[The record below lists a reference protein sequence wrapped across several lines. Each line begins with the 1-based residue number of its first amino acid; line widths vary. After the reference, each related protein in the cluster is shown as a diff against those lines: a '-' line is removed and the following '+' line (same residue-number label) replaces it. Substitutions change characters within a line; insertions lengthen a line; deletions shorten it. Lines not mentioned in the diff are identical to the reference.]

1 MEKLNKKN
9 GEKVSVQS
17 KNQRGIF
24 YRLKD
29 RLKLNKKNGKKVI
42 VQAEDQPSL
51 AYELTNKYKLEKNKS
66 DDMKALVA
74 LGKDLSKYD
83 PATIEGILFYLP
95 LTPEKKNLFQPRN
108 RIVQPEDQQSHASR
122 LTNKYELKMERTNPE
137 KFAKLGRE
145 LSRYDPATIE
155 GILLHL
161 PLIPEEKDLL
171 QPRNRIVQ
179 PEDQLELADRL
190 IDKYKLKNKHTNLK
204 TMAALGK
211 DLSRY
216 DPDSTEGILLH
227 LPLIPEE
234 KKQLKPRNR
243 IVQPEDQLELA
254 YRITKKYKL
263 KHQHTNLK
271 TFVAL
276 GKDLSRYDP
285 DSTEGILLHLPLIPE
300 EKNLLQPRNRIVKPE
315 DRLELAD
322 RLTDKYNLK
331 MERTDPVTFAK
342 LDRELSKYDSDST
355 AGILLHLPLIP
366 EEKNLLQPRN
376 RIVKPE
382 NQPNLAY
389 RLTKKY
395 KLKNQHTNVKTLVAL
410 GKELSKYDP
419 NSTEGILLLLPLIPE
434 EKKLLQPRNRIAQ
447 PKDQPALAYELTEE
461 KKQSINTETLVIDK
475 DLSKGNPTSSE
486 GNISD
491 LPLIPEEKNLL
502 QPSNRIAQ
510 PEGQPALA
518 YELTEEKKQST
529 NMETLVALDKDLSK
543 DDPTSSGGNI
553 SNLPLNPEEKNLLQP
568 SNRIAQPED
577 QPALAYELTEEKKQ
591 SINTETLV
599 IDKDLSKG
607 NPTSSEGN
615 ISDLPLIPEEKN
627 LLQPSNRIAQ
637 PEDQPALAYELAD
650 EKKQSTN
657 METLVALD
665 KDLSKGDPN
674 STEGNISDLPL
685 NPEEKNLLQQRTIEM
700 ESIDRTFFIDY
711 LNEQHN
717 LNSNTPLSE
726 KTKAALIEDLDKFYY
741 LPLKPSTCY
750 NFISDLHIINR
761 DDVYEL
767 LNDQIPKVNEL
778 ITQVINN
785 ATLAIT
791 NKYQLLENQSVPK
804 EKLET
809 IATEILD
816 LNLGEEQEREVIA
829 KLEISKED
837 RATLEEIYREK
848 RDLLQTQESQ
858 KDAEIKAATLAITN
872 TYELSVEKTTP
883 QEKLK
888 AIANEL
894 INRNLSTLQEH
905 EIIYLLEIETKDRD
919 TLRTIYKELKKIQ
932 ESQKDANVKAVTI
945 AFTNIYK
952 LSEDQP
958 NSQNNLKAIAKTI
971 VDLDLSDEQKREVIL
986 ELEIPKKDKDTLRKM
1001 YTNELEKKLQELH
1014 WERVSIATAIS
1025 SKYLLSIEKTTPQE
1039 KLKAIANELMDLNP
1053 SEVQGKGKDIF
1064 HLLEIKTRDRETL
1077 RTIYN
1082 ELKKTQESQ
1091 KDANIEVATLTI
1103 TNIYELSKDQ
1113 SNSPEKLNK
1122 TAKTIVDLDLSDE
1135 QKREVILELKIP
1147 EKDKATLREMYS
1159 NELEKN
1165 LNGERIA
1172 TAISSKYQL
1181 SVEKTTPQEKLN
1193 TIAKKITK
1201 LNLSDEQKR
1210 EVILKLKIPEK
1221 NKTTLREMYSNELEK
1236 NLNGERVATAISS
1249 KYQLSVE
1256 KTTPQEKLNTIAKKI
1271 TKLNLSD
1278 EQKREVILKLKI
1290 PEKNKT
1296 TLREMYSNELEKN
1309 LNGERVA
1316 TAISSKYQLSVE
1328 KTTPQEKLNTIAKK
1342 ITKLDLSDEQ
1352 KREVIRILEIP
1363 EKDQDTLREMYL
1375 NKFEEK
1381 LNWKIVTKAIDIS
1394 SKYQLSVEKT
1404 TPQEKLKAIANEL
1417 IDLNLSK
1424 VQEKEKE
1431 IIHLLEIETE
1441 DRDTLRTIYKELKK
1455 IQVIKKVA
1463 PLAITTKYELSE
1475 DQSNSPEKLNK
1486 TAKKIANLDLTDE
1499 QKREVIL
1506 ELKIPEKDRDTLL
1519 SIYEEQKKVANI
1531 AIIKKYQPTALYD
1544 LKEIAKHIANERRN
1558 NVKKKST
1565 ESEQLFQQNVN
1576 AVATTITNKHQ
1587 LSENRP
1593 ATSNKLHRIANEV
1606 VYLNFNIEQKL
1617 ELMRTLTLAKAD
1629 KDKLLNI
1636 FSNSVIND
1644 KIVSLLAEEIKVAY
1658 QLSENKTISPK
1669 DLHEIAFIIE
1679 NSYLDEKY
1687 METIPKALVMRRE
1700 DKKALRDIIREKAKQ
1715 QTEKKQENEADIKI
1729 NGKTIAEVVDDN
1741 ALLLS
1746 RAMNTALEL
1755 KENQKVEPE
1764 ILSMMAEFIGSRK
1777 LNEINRRNM
1786 PYMLTLTKED
1796 KKELNEITNEK
1807 TTLLNKELEISQE
1820 PAKMNLSSTL
1830 SQGLNNLDSKPKN
1843 PLQTSPKPNLRT
1855 LLNQSE
1861 NTPGLE
1867 PNTSP
1872 KPGTLPKAPARINL
1886 LNAVVQNK
1894 IVSLL
1899 AETIKV
1905 NYQLSEN
1912 KTTSPKDLHEI
1923 AITIENSYLDEK
1935 YMDTLSDNLV
1945 MRIEEKEALRDIIRE
1960 RAKQQTDKKQE
1971 NEADIKINGK
1981 TIAEVVDDNALLL
1994 SRAMNTALALKEN
2007 QKVEPKMLSTMAEFI
2022 GSRKLNEINRR
2033 NIPYMLTLT
2042 KEDKKELNEI
2052 INGKTTLLS
2061 KLPELDRTN
2070 LNPIDQVP
2078 LPLNQRLSNRG
2089 SEQNTLPK
2097 PNKNI
2102 KQMNSLSQESAE
2114 VSR

>member
-42 VQAEDQPSL
+42 VQPEDQLSL

-74 LGKDLSKYD
+74 LGKDLSKYA

-95 LTPEKKNLFQPRN
+95 LTPEKKKLFQPRN
-108 RIVQPEDQQSHASR
+108 RIVQPEDQQSHAYR

-234 KKQLKPRNR
+234 KKQLQPRNR

-285 DSTEGILLHLPLIPE
+285 DSTE
-300 EKNLLQPRNRIVKPE
+300 
-315 DRLELAD
+315 
-322 RLTDKYNLK
+322 
-331 MERTDPVTFAK
+331 
-342 LDRELSKYDSDST
+342 
-355 AGILLHLPLIP
+355 GILLHLPLIP

-461 KKQSINTETLVIDK
+461 KKQSTNMETLVALDK
-475 DLSKGNPTSSE
+475 DLSKDDPTSSG
-486 GNISD
+486 GNISN
-491 LPLIPEEKNLL
+491 LPLNPKEKNLL

-510 PEGQPALA
+510 PEDQPALA

-543 DDPTSSGGNI
+543 DDPTSSEGNI
-553 SNLPLNPEEKNLLQP
+553 SNLPLNPEEKKLLQP

-591 SINTETLV
+591 S
-599 IDKDLSKG
+599 
-607 NPTSSEGN
+607 
-615 ISDLPLIPEEKN
+615 
-627 LLQPSNRIAQ
+627 
-637 PEDQPALAYELAD
+637 
-650 EKKQSTN
+650 TN
-657 METLVALD
+657 METLVTLD
-665 KDLSKGDPN
+665 KDLSKDDPT
-674 STEGNISDLPL
+674 SSGGNISNRPL
-685 NPEEKNLLQQRTIEM
+685 NPEEKKLLQQRTIEM

-809 IATEILD
+809 ITTEILD

-858 KDAEIKAATLAITN
+858 KDAEIKAATIAITN

-986 ELEIPKKDKDTLRKM
+986 ELEIPKKDKDTLRSIYKELKIIQESQKDANIKAVTLAITNIYKLSEDQPNSQNNLKAIAKTIVDLDLSDEQKREVILELEIPKKDKDTLRKM
-1001 YTNELEKKLQELH
+1001 YSNKLEKKLQKLH

-1053 SEVQGKGKDIF
+1053 SEVQGIGKDIF
-1064 HLLEIKTRDRETL
+1064 HLLEMKTRDRKTL

-1091 KDANIEVATLTI
+1091 KYANIKAATLTI

-1147 EKDKATLREMYS
+1147 EKDK
-1159 NELEKN
+1159 
-1165 LNGERIA
+1165 
-1172 TAISSKYQL
+1172 
-1181 SVEKTTPQEKLN
+1181 
-1193 TIAKKITK
+1193 
-1201 LNLSDEQKR
+1201 
-1210 EVILKLKIPEK
+1210 
-1221 NKTTLREMYSNELEK
+1221 TTLREMYSNELEK
-1236 NLNGERVATAISS
+1236 NLNGERVSI
-1249 KYQLSVE
+1249 
-1256 KTTPQEKLNTIAKKI
+1256 
-1271 TKLNLSD
+1271 
-1278 EQKREVILKLKI
+1278 
-1290 PEKNKT
+1290 
-1296 TLREMYSNELEKN
+1296 
-1309 LNGERVA
+1309 A

-1381 LNWKIVTKAIDIS
+1381 LNWKIFTAATAIS

-1404 TPQEKLKAIANEL
+1404 TPQEKLKGIANEL

-1424 VQEKEKE
+1424 AQEKEKE
-1431 IIHLLEIETE
+1431 IIHLLAIETE

-1463 PLAITTKYELSE
+1463 TLAITTKYELSE

-1486 TAKKIANLDLTDE
+1486 TAKKIAKLDLSDE
-1499 QKREVIL
+1499 QKREVIF

-1531 AIIKKYQPTALYD
+1531 AIIKKYQPNAQYD

-1587 LSENRP
+1587 LSEDRP

-1606 VYLNFNIEQKL
+1606 VNLNLNIDQKL
-1617 ELMRTLTLAKAD
+1617 ELMRTLALTQAD
-1629 KDKLLNI
+1629 KDKLRNI

-1669 DLHEIAFIIE
+1669 DLHEIAITIE
-1679 NSYLDEKY
+1679 NSSLDKKY
-1687 METIPKALVMRRE
+1687 MDTVSNALVMTRE
-1700 DKKALRDIIREKAKQ
+1700 DKETLRDMIRERAKQ
-1715 QTEKKQENEADIKI
+1715 QTEKKQENEVDIKI
-1729 NGKTIAEVVDDN
+1729 NGKTIAEVLDDN

-1755 KENQKVEPE
+1755 KENKKVEPE

-1886 LNAVVQNK
+1886 LNVVVQNK

-1912 KTTSPKDLHEI
+1912 KTISPKDLHEI

-2070 LNPIDQVP
+2070 PNPIDQVP

-2102 KQMNSLSQESAE
+2102 KQMNSLSQGSAE

>member
-42 VQAEDQPSL
+42 VQPEDQLSL

-74 LGKDLSKYD
+74 LGKDLSKYA

-108 RIVQPEDQQSHASR
+108 RIVQPEDQQSHAYR

-234 KKQLKPRNR
+234 KKQLQPRNR

-355 AGILLHLPLIP
+355 EGILLHLPLIP

-434 EKKLLQPRNRIAQ
+434 EKNLLQPRNRIAQ
-447 PKDQPALAYELTEE
+447 PKD
-461 KKQSINTETLVIDK
+461 
-475 DLSKGNPTSSE
+475 
-486 GNISD
+486 
-491 LPLIPEEKNLL
+491 
-502 QPSNRIAQ
+502 
-510 PEGQPALA
+510 QPALA

-553 SNLPLNPEEKNLLQP
+553 SNLPLNPKEKNLLQP

-591 SINTETLV
+591 STNMETLV
-599 IDKDLSKG
+599 ALDKDLSKDD
-607 NPTSSEGN
+607 PTSTEG
-615 ISDLPLIPEEKN
+615 ILLLLPLIPEEKK

-637 PEDQPALAYELAD
+637 PEDQPALAYELTE

-657 METLVALD
+657 METLVTLD
-665 KDLSKGDPN
+665 KDLSKDDPT
-674 STEGNISDLPL
+674 SSGGNISNRPL
-685 NPEEKNLLQQRTIEM
+685 NPEEKKLLQQRTIEM

-809 IATEILD
+809 ITTEILD

-858 KDAEIKAATLAITN
+858 KDAEIKAATIAITN

-986 ELEIPKKDKDTLRKM
+986 ELEIPKKDKDTLRSIYKELKIIQESQKDANIKAVTLAITNIYKLSEDQPNSQNNLKAIAKTIVDLDLSDEQKREVILELEIPKKDKDTLRKM
-1001 YTNELEKKLQELH
+1001 YSNKLEKKLQKLH

-1053 SEVQGKGKDIF
+1053 SEVQGIGKDIF
-1064 HLLEIKTRDRETL
+1064 HLLEMKTRDRKTL

-1091 KDANIEVATLTI
+1091 KYANIKAATLTI

-1147 EKDKATLREMYS
+1147 EKDK
-1159 NELEKN
+1159 
-1165 LNGERIA
+1165 
-1172 TAISSKYQL
+1172 
-1181 SVEKTTPQEKLN
+1181 
-1193 TIAKKITK
+1193 
-1201 LNLSDEQKR
+1201 
-1210 EVILKLKIPEK
+1210 
-1221 NKTTLREMYSNELEK
+1221 TTLREMYSNELEK
-1236 NLNGERVATAISS
+1236 NLNGERVSI
-1249 KYQLSVE
+1249 
-1256 KTTPQEKLNTIAKKI
+1256 
-1271 TKLNLSD
+1271 
-1278 EQKREVILKLKI
+1278 
-1290 PEKNKT
+1290 
-1296 TLREMYSNELEKN
+1296 
-1309 LNGERVA
+1309 A

-1381 LNWKIVTKAIDIS
+1381 LNWKIFTAATAIS

-1404 TPQEKLKAIANEL
+1404 TPQEKLKGIANEL

-1424 VQEKEKE
+1424 AQEKEKE
-1431 IIHLLEIETE
+1431 IIHLLAIETE

-1463 PLAITTKYELSE
+1463 TLAITTKYELSE

-1486 TAKKIANLDLTDE
+1486 TAKKIAKLDLSDE
-1499 QKREVIL
+1499 QKREVIF

-1531 AIIKKYQPTALYD
+1531 AIIKKYQPNAQYD

-1587 LSENRP
+1587 LSEDRP

-1606 VYLNFNIEQKL
+1606 VNLNLNIDQKL
-1617 ELMRTLTLAKAD
+1617 ELMRTLALTQAD
-1629 KDKLLNI
+1629 KDKLRNI

-1669 DLHEIAFIIE
+1669 DLHEIAITIE
-1679 NSYLDEKY
+1679 NSSLDKKY
-1687 METIPKALVMRRE
+1687 MDTVSNALVMTRE
-1700 DKKALRDIIREKAKQ
+1700 DKETLRDMIRERAKQ
-1715 QTEKKQENEADIKI
+1715 QTEKKQENEVDIKI
-1729 NGKTIAEVVDDN
+1729 NGKTIAEVLDDN

-1755 KENQKVEPE
+1755 KENKKVEPE

-1886 LNAVVQNK
+1886 LNVVVQNK

-1912 KTTSPKDLHEI
+1912 KTISPKDLHEI

-2070 LNPIDQVP
+2070 PNPIDQVP

-2102 KQMNSLSQESAE
+2102 KQMNSLSQGSAE

>member
-42 VQAEDQPSL
+42 VQPEDQLSL

-74 LGKDLSKYD
+74 LGKDLSKYA

-108 RIVQPEDQQSHASR
+108 RIVQPEDQQSHAYR

-234 KKQLKPRNR
+234 KKQLQPRNR

-300 EKNLLQPRNRIVKPE
+300 EKDLLQPRNRIVKPE

-355 AGILLHLPLIP
+355 EGILLHLPLIP
-366 EEKNLLQPRN
+366 EEKNLLQPSN

-419 NSTEGILLLLPLIPE
+419 NSTAGILLLLPLNPE

-447 PKDQPALAYELTEE
+447 PKE
-461 KKQSINTETLVIDK
+461 
-475 DLSKGNPTSSE
+475 
-486 GNISD
+486 
-491 LPLIPEEKNLL
+491 
-502 QPSNRIAQ
+502 
-510 PEGQPALA
+510 QPALA

-529 NMETLVALDKDLSK
+529 NIETLVALDKDLSK
-543 DDPTSSGGNI
+543 DDPTSSEGNI

-591 SINTETLV
+591 STNTETLV
-599 IDKDLSKG
+599 IDKDLSK
-607 NPTSSEGN
+607 
-615 ISDLPLIPEEKN
+615 
-627 LLQPSNRIAQ
+627 
-637 PEDQPALAYELAD
+637 
-650 EKKQSTN
+650 
-657 METLVALD
+657 
-665 KDLSKGDPN
+665 
-674 STEGNISDLPL
+674 
-685 NPEEKNLLQQRTIEM
+685 EKNLLQQRTIEM
-700 ESIDRTFFIDY
+700 DSEDRTFFIDY
-711 LNEQHN
+711 LNEKHN

-767 LNDQIPKVNEL
+767 LDDQIPKVNEL

-791 NKYQLLENQSVPK
+791 SKYQLVENQSVPK
-804 EKLET
+804 EKLEA
-809 IATEILD
+809 IATEIMN
-816 LNLGEEQEREVIA
+816 LNLGEEQKREVIA
-829 KLEISKED
+829 KFEISKED

-848 RDLLQTQESQ
+848 QDLLQTQESQ
-858 KDAEIKAATLAITN
+858 KDAEIKAATI
-872 TYELSVEKTTP
+872 
-883 QEKLK
+883 
-888 AIANEL
+888 
-894 INRNLSTLQEH
+894 
-905 EIIYLLEIETKDRD
+905 
-919 TLRTIYKELKKIQ
+919 
-932 ESQKDANVKAVTI
+932 
-945 AFTNIYK
+945 
-952 LSEDQP
+952 
-958 NSQNNLKAIAKTI
+958 
-971 VDLDLSDEQKREVIL
+971 
-986 ELEIPKKDKDTLRKM
+986 
-1001 YTNELEKKLQELH
+1001 
-1014 WERVSIATAIS
+1014 
-1025 SKYLLSIEKTTPQE
+1025 
-1039 KLKAIANELMDLNP
+1039 
-1053 SEVQGKGKDIF
+1053 
-1064 HLLEIKTRDRETL
+1064 
-1077 RTIYN
+1077 
-1082 ELKKTQESQ
+1082 
-1091 KDANIEVATLTI
+1091 
-1103 TNIYELSKDQ
+1103 
-1113 SNSPEKLNK
+1113 
-1122 TAKTIVDLDLSDE
+1122 
-1135 QKREVILELKIP
+1135 
-1147 EKDKATLREMYS
+1147 
-1159 NELEKN
+1159 
-1165 LNGERIA
+1165 
-1172 TAISSKYQL
+1172 
-1181 SVEKTTPQEKLN
+1181 
-1193 TIAKKITK
+1193 
-1201 LNLSDEQKR
+1201 
-1210 EVILKLKIPEK
+1210 
-1221 NKTTLREMYSNELEK
+1221 
-1236 NLNGERVATAISS
+1236 
-1249 KYQLSVE
+1249 
-1256 KTTPQEKLNTIAKKI
+1256 
-1271 TKLNLSD
+1271 
-1278 EQKREVILKLKI
+1278 
-1290 PEKNKT
+1290 
-1296 TLREMYSNELEKN
+1296 
-1309 LNGERVA
+1309 
-1316 TAISSKYQLSVE
+1316 
-1328 KTTPQEKLNTIAKK
+1328 
-1342 ITKLDLSDEQ
+1342 
-1352 KREVIRILEIP
+1352 
-1363 EKDQDTLREMYL
+1363 
-1375 NKFEEK
+1375 
-1381 LNWKIVTKAIDIS
+1381 
-1394 SKYQLSVEKT
+1394 
-1404 TPQEKLKAIANEL
+1404 
-1417 IDLNLSK
+1417 
-1424 VQEKEKE
+1424 
-1431 IIHLLEIETE
+1431 
-1441 DRDTLRTIYKELKK
+1441 
-1455 IQVIKKVA
+1455 
-1463 PLAITTKYELSE
+1463 AITTKYELSE

-1499 QKREVIL
+1499 QKREVIF
-1506 ELKIPEKDRDTLL
+1506 ELKIPEKDQDTLL
-1519 SIYEEQKKVANI
+1519 SIYEEQKKAANI
-1531 AIIKKYQPTALYD
+1531 AIIKKYKPNAQHD

-1576 AVATTITNKHQ
+1576 AVATTITNNHQ
-1587 LSENRP
+1587 LSEDRP

-1606 VYLNFNIEQKL
+1606 VNLNFNIEQKL
-1617 ELMRTLTLAKAD
+1617 ELMRTLALAKAD
-1629 KDKLLNI
+1629 KDTLLNI

-1644 KIVSLLAEEIKVAY
+1644 KIVSLLAEEIKVDY
-1658 QLSENKTISPK
+1658 QLSKHKTISPK
-1669 DLHEIAFIIE
+1669 DLHEIAIIIE

-1687 METIPKALVMRRE
+1687 MDTLSDNLVMRRE
-1700 DKKALRDIIREKAKQ
+1700 DKEVLRDIIRERAKQ
-1715 QTEKKQENEADIKI
+1715 QTDKKQENEADIKI
-1729 NGKTIAEVVDDN
+1729 NGKTIAEVLDDN

-1755 KENQKVEPE
+1755 KENKKVEPE

-1786 PYMLTLTKED
+1786 PYMLTLIKED

-1843 PLQTSPKPNLRT
+1843 TLQTSPKPNLRT

-1872 KPGTLPKAPARINL
+1872 KSGTLPKAPARINL
-1886 LNAVVQNK
+1886 LNVVVQNK

-1912 KTTSPKDLHEI
+1912 KTISPKDLHEI

-2070 LNPIDQVP
+2070 PNPIDQVP

-2102 KQMNSLSQESAE
+2102 KQMNSLSQGSAE

>member
-74 LGKDLSKYD
+74 LGKDLSKHA

-108 RIVQPEDQQSHASR
+108 RIVQPEDQQSHAYR

-190 IDKYKLKNKHTNLK
+190 IDKCKLKNKHTNLK

-234 KKQLKPRNR
+234 KKQLQPRNR

-263 KHQHTNLK
+263 KNKHTNLK

-395 KLKNQHTNVKTLVAL
+395 KLKHQHTNVKTLVAL

-447 PKDQPALAYELTEE
+447 PK
-461 KKQSINTETLVIDK
+461 N
-475 DLSKGNPTSSE
+475 
-486 GNISD
+486 
-491 LPLIPEEKNLL
+491 
-502 QPSNRIAQ
+502 
-510 PEGQPALA
+510 QPALA

-543 DDPTSSGGNI
+543 DDPTSSEGNI
-553 SNLPLNPEEKNLLQP
+553 SNLPLNSEEKKLLQP

-591 SINTETLV
+591 S
-599 IDKDLSKG
+599 
-607 NPTSSEGN
+607 
-615 ISDLPLIPEEKN
+615 
-627 LLQPSNRIAQ
+627 
-637 PEDQPALAYELAD
+637 
-650 EKKQSTN
+650 TN

-665 KDLSKGDPN
+665 KDLSKDDPTSSEGNISNLPLNSEEKKLLQPSNRIAQPKDQPALAYELTEEKKQSTSMETLVIDKDLSKGDPT
-674 STEGNISDLPL
+674 STEGNISNRPL

-700 ESIDRTFFIDY
+700 DSEDRTFFIDY

-726 KTKAALIEDLDKFYY
+726 KTKAALIEDLDTFYY

-785 ATLAIT
+785 ATLGIT

-858 KDAEIKAATLAITN
+858 KDAEIKAATIAITN

-932 ESQKDANVKAVTI
+932 ENQKDANVKAVTI
-945 AFTNIYK
+945 AFKNIYK

-986 ELEIPKKDKDTLRKM
+986 ELEIPKKDKDTLGTIYKELKIIQESQKDANIKAITLAITNIYKLSEDQSNSQNNLKAIAKTIVDLDLSDEQKREVILELEIPKKDKDTLRKM
-1001 YTNELEKKLQELH
+1001 YSNKLEKKLH

-1053 SEVQGKGKDIF
+1053 SEVQGIGKDIF
-1064 HLLEIKTRDRETL
+1064 HLLEMKTRDRKTL

-1091 KDANIEVATLTI
+1091 KYANIKAATLTI

-1122 TAKTIVDLDLSDE
+1122 IAKTIVDLDLSEE

-1165 LNGERIA
+1165 LNGERVSI
-1172 TAISSKYQL
+1172 
-1181 SVEKTTPQEKLN
+1181 
-1193 TIAKKITK
+1193 
-1201 LNLSDEQKR
+1201 
-1210 EVILKLKIPEK
+1210 
-1221 NKTTLREMYSNELEK
+1221 
-1236 NLNGERVATAISS
+1236 
-1249 KYQLSVE
+1249 
-1256 KTTPQEKLNTIAKKI
+1256 
-1271 TKLNLSD
+1271 
-1278 EQKREVILKLKI
+1278 
-1290 PEKNKT
+1290 
-1296 TLREMYSNELEKN
+1296 
-1309 LNGERVA
+1309 A

-1381 LNWKIVTKAIDIS
+1381 LNWKIFTAATAIS

-1404 TPQEKLKAIANEL
+1404 TPQEKLKGIANEL

-1424 VQEKEKE
+1424 AQEKEKE

-1455 IQVIKKVA
+1455 IQVIKKA
-1463 PLAITTKYELSE
+1463 ATLAITTKYELSE

-1486 TAKKIANLDLTDE
+1486 TAKKIAKLDLSDE
-1499 QKREVIL
+1499 QKREVIF

-1531 AIIKKYQPTALYD
+1531 AIIKKYQPNAQYD

-1587 LSENRP
+1587 LSEKRP
-1593 ATSNKLHRIANEV
+1593 ANPNKLHRIANEV
-1606 VYLNFNIEQKL
+1606 VNLNLNIDQKL
-1617 ELMRTLTLAKAD
+1617 ELMRTLALTQAD
-1629 KDKLLNI
+1629 KDKLRNI

-1669 DLHEIAFIIE
+1669 DLHNIAITIE
-1679 NSYLDEKY
+1679 NSSLDKKY
-1687 METIPKALVMRRE
+1687 MDTVSNALVMTRE
-1700 DKKALRDIIREKAKQ
+1700 DKETLRDMIRERAKQ

-1729 NGKTIAEVVDDN
+1729 NGKTIAEVLDDN

-1746 RAMNTALEL
+1746 RAMDTALEL
-1755 KENQKVEPE
+1755 KENEKVKPE

-1777 LNEINRRNM
+1777 LNEINRRNI

-1796 KKELNEITNEK
+1796 KEELSEIINEK
-1807 TTLLNKELEISQE
+1807 TTLLNKELGISQV

-1830 SQGLNNLDSKPKN
+1830 SQGLNNLDSNPKD

-1886 LNAVVQNK
+1886 LNVVVQNK

-1960 RAKQQTDKKQE
+1960 RAKQQTEKKQE

-1994 SRAMNTALALKEN
+1994 SRAMNTALALNEN
-2007 QKVEPKMLSTMAEFI
+2007 QKVEPKMLSTIAEFI

-2070 LNPIDQVP
+2070 PNPIDQVP

-2089 SEQNTLPK
+2089 SEQNTPPK

-2102 KQMNSLSQESAE
+2102 KQMNSLSQGSAE

>member
-1271 TKLNLSD
+1271 TKL
-1278 EQKREVILKLKI
+1278 
-1290 PEKNKT
+1290 
-1296 TLREMYSNELEKN
+1296 
-1309 LNGERVA
+1309 
-1316 TAISSKYQLSVE
+1316 
-1328 KTTPQEKLNTIAKK
+1328 
-1342 ITKLDLSDEQ
+1342 DLSDEQ

>member
-1 MEKLNKKN
+1 
-9 GEKVSVQS
+9 
-17 KNQRGIF
+17 
-24 YRLKD
+24 
-29 RLKLNKKNGKKVI
+29 
-42 VQAEDQPSL
+42 
-51 AYELTNKYKLEKNKS
+51 
-66 DDMKALVA
+66 MKALVA
-74 LGKDLSKYD
+74 LGKDLSKYA

-108 RIVQPEDQQSHASR
+108 RIVQPEDQQSHAYR

-234 KKQLKPRNR
+234 KKQLQPRNR

-285 DSTEGILLHLPLIPE
+285 DST
-300 EKNLLQPRNRIVKPE
+300 
-315 DRLELAD
+315 
-322 RLTDKYNLK
+322 
-331 MERTDPVTFAK
+331 
-342 LDRELSKYDSDST
+342 

-395 KLKNQHTNVKTLVAL
+395 KLKHQHTNVKTLVAL

-447 PKDQPALAYELTEE
+447 PK
-461 KKQSINTETLVIDK
+461 N
-475 DLSKGNPTSSE
+475 
-486 GNISD
+486 
-491 LPLIPEEKNLL
+491 
-502 QPSNRIAQ
+502 
-510 PEGQPALA
+510 QPALA

-543 DDPTSSGGNI
+543 DDPTSSEGNI
-553 SNLPLNPEEKNLLQP
+553 SNLPLNPEEKNLLQ
-568 SNRIAQPED
+568 
-577 QPALAYELTEEKKQ
+577 
-591 SINTETLV
+591 
-599 IDKDLSKG
+599 
-607 NPTSSEGN
+607 
-615 ISDLPLIPEEKN
+615 
-627 LLQPSNRIAQ
+627 
-637 PEDQPALAYELAD
+637 
-650 EKKQSTN
+650 
-657 METLVALD
+657 
-665 KDLSKGDPN
+665 
-674 STEGNISDLPL
+674 
-685 NPEEKNLLQQRTIEM
+685 QRSIEM
-700 ESIDRTFFIDY
+700 DSEDRTFFIDY
-711 LNEQHN
+711 LNEKHN

-726 KTKAALIEDLDKFYY
+726 KTKAALIEDLDTFYY

-785 ATLAIT
+785 ATLGIT

-858 KDAEIKAATLAITN
+858 KDAEIKAATIAITN

-932 ESQKDANVKAVTI
+932 ESQKYANVKAVTI

-986 ELEIPKKDKDTLRKM
+986 ELEIPKKDKDTLR
-1001 YTNELEKKLQELH
+1001 
-1014 WERVSIATAIS
+1014 SIY
-1025 SKYLLSIEKTTPQE
+1025 K
-1039 KLKAIANELMDLNP
+1039 
-1053 SEVQGKGKDIF
+1053 
-1064 HLLEIKTRDRETL
+1064 
-1077 RTIYN
+1077 
-1082 ELKKTQESQ
+1082 ELKIIQESQ
-1091 KDANIEVATLTI
+1091 KDANIKAVTLAI
-1103 TNIYELSKDQ
+1103 TNIYKLSEDQ
-1113 SNSPEKLNK
+1113 PNSQNNLKAI
-1122 TAKTIVDLDLSDE
+1122 AKTIVDLDLSEE

-1159 NELEKN
+1159 DELEKN
-1165 LNGERIA
+1165 LNGERVSIA
-1172 TAISSKYQL
+1172 KDISSKYQL
-1181 SVEKTTPQEKLN
+1181 SVEKTTPQE
-1193 TIAKKITK
+1193 
-1201 LNLSDEQKR
+1201 R
-1210 EVILKLKIPEK
+1210 
-1221 NKTTLREMYSNELEK
+1221 
-1236 NLNGERVATAISS
+1236 
-1249 KYQLSVE
+1249 
-1256 KTTPQEKLNTIAKKI
+1256 
-1271 TKLNLSD
+1271 
-1278 EQKREVILKLKI
+1278 
-1290 PEKNKT
+1290 
-1296 TLREMYSNELEKN
+1296 
-1309 LNGERVA
+1309 
-1316 TAISSKYQLSVE
+1316 
-1328 KTTPQEKLNTIAKK
+1328 LNTIAKK
-1342 ITKLDLSDEQ
+1342 ITKLDLSEEQ
-1352 KREVIRILEIP
+1352 KREVIRILEIS

-1381 LNWKIVTKAIDIS
+1381 LNWKIVTAATAIS

-1417 IDLNLSK
+1417 MDLNLSK
-1424 VQEKEKE
+1424 AQEKEKE
-1431 IIHLLEIETE
+1431 IIHLLAIETE

-1455 IQVIKKVA
+1455 IQVIKKA
-1463 PLAITTKYELSE
+1463 ATLAITTKYELSE

-1486 TAKKIANLDLTDE
+1486 TAKKIAKLDLSDE
-1499 QKREVIL
+1499 QKREVIF
-1506 ELKIPEKDRDTLL
+1506 ELKISEKDQDTLL
-1519 SIYEEQKKVANI
+1519 SIYEEQKKAANI
-1531 AIIKKYQPTALYD
+1531 AIIKKYKPNAQHD

-1565 ESEQLFQQNVN
+1565 ESEQLFQQNVH

-1587 LSENRP
+1587 LSEDRP

-1606 VYLNFNIEQKL
+1606 VNLNLNIDQKL
-1617 ELMRTLTLAKAD
+1617 ELMRTLALTQAD
-1629 KDKLLNI
+1629 KDKLRNI

-1669 DLHEIAFIIE
+1669 DLHNIAITIE
-1679 NSYLDEKY
+1679 NSSLDKKY
-1687 METIPKALVMRRE
+1687 MDAVPNALVMTRE
-1700 DKKALRDIIREKAKQ
+1700 DKETLRDMIRERAKQ

-1729 NGKTIAEVVDDN
+1729 NGKTIAEVLDDN

-1755 KENQKVEPE
+1755 KENKKVEPE

-1796 KKELNEITNEK
+1796 KKELNEIINEK

-1886 LNAVVQNK
+1886 LNVVVQNK

-1981 TIAEVVDDNALLL
+1981 TIAEVVDDNARLL

-2070 LNPIDQVP
+2070 PNTIDQVP

-2102 KQMNSLSQESAE
+2102 KQMNSLSQGSAE

>member
-42 VQAEDQPSL
+42 VQPEDQLSL

-74 LGKDLSKYD
+74 LGKDLSKYA

-108 RIVQPEDQQSHASR
+108 RIVQPEDQQSHAYR

-234 KKQLKPRNR
+234 KKQLQPRNR

-285 DSTEGILLHLPLIPE
+285 DSTE
-300 EKNLLQPRNRIVKPE
+300 
-315 DRLELAD
+315 
-322 RLTDKYNLK
+322 
-331 MERTDPVTFAK
+331 
-342 LDRELSKYDSDST
+342 
-355 AGILLHLPLIP
+355 GILLHLPLIP

-461 KKQSINTETLVIDK
+461 KKQSTNMETLVALDK
-475 DLSKGNPTSSE
+475 DLSKDDPTSSG
-486 GNISD
+486 GNISN
-491 LPLIPEEKNLL
+491 LPLNPKEKNLL

-510 PEGQPALA
+510 PEDQPALA

-543 DDPTSSGGNI
+543 DDPTSSEGNI
-553 SNLPLNPEEKNLLQP
+553 SNLPLNPEEKKLLQP

-591 SINTETLV
+591 S
-599 IDKDLSKG
+599 
-607 NPTSSEGN
+607 
-615 ISDLPLIPEEKN
+615 
-627 LLQPSNRIAQ
+627 
-637 PEDQPALAYELAD
+637 
-650 EKKQSTN
+650 TN
-657 METLVALD
+657 METLVTLD
-665 KDLSKGDPN
+665 KDLSKDDPT
-674 STEGNISDLPL
+674 SSGGNISNRPL
-685 NPEEKNLLQQRTIEM
+685 NPEEKKLLQQRTIEM

-809 IATEILD
+809 ITTEILD

-848 RDLLQTQESQ
+848 RDLLKTQESQ
-858 KDAEIKAATLAITN
+858 KDAEIKAATIAITN

-986 ELEIPKKDKDTLRKM
+986 ELEIPKKDKDTLRSIYKELKIIQESQKDANIKAVTLAITNIYKLSEDQPNSQNNLKAIAKTIVDLDLSDEQKREVILELEIPKKDKDTLRKM
-1001 YTNELEKKLQELH
+1001 YSNKLEKKLQKLH

-1039 KLKAIANELMDLNP
+1039 KLKAIANELMDLN
-1053 SEVQGKGKDIF
+1053 
-1064 HLLEIKTRDRETL
+1064 
-1077 RTIYN
+1077 
-1082 ELKKTQESQ
+1082 
-1091 KDANIEVATLTI
+1091 
-1103 TNIYELSKDQ
+1103 LSK
-1113 SNSPEKLNK
+1113 
-1122 TAKTIVDLDLSDE
+1122 A
-1135 QKREVILELKIP
+1135 
-1147 EKDKATLREMYS
+1147 
-1159 NELEKN
+1159 
-1165 LNGERIA
+1165 
-1172 TAISSKYQL
+1172 
-1181 SVEKTTPQEKLN
+1181 
-1193 TIAKKITK
+1193 
-1201 LNLSDEQKR
+1201 
-1210 EVILKLKIPEK
+1210 
-1221 NKTTLREMYSNELEK
+1221 
-1236 NLNGERVATAISS
+1236 
-1249 KYQLSVE
+1249 
-1256 KTTPQEKLNTIAKKI
+1256 
-1271 TKLNLSD
+1271 
-1278 EQKREVILKLKI
+1278 
-1290 PEKNKT
+1290 
-1296 TLREMYSNELEKN
+1296 
-1309 LNGERVA
+1309 
-1316 TAISSKYQLSVE
+1316 
-1328 KTTPQEKLNTIAKK
+1328 
-1342 ITKLDLSDEQ
+1342 
-1352 KREVIRILEIP
+1352 
-1363 EKDQDTLREMYL
+1363 
-1375 NKFEEK
+1375 
-1381 LNWKIVTKAIDIS
+1381 
-1394 SKYQLSVEKT
+1394 
-1404 TPQEKLKAIANEL
+1404 
-1417 IDLNLSK
+1417 
-1424 VQEKEKE
+1424 QEKEKE
-1431 IIHLLEIETE
+1431 IIHLLAIETE

-1463 PLAITTKYELSE
+1463 TLAITTKYELSE

-1486 TAKKIANLDLTDE
+1486 TAKKIAKLDLSDE
-1499 QKREVIL
+1499 QKREVIF

-1531 AIIKKYQPTALYD
+1531 AIIKKYQPNAQYD

-1587 LSENRP
+1587 LSEDRP

-1606 VYLNFNIEQKL
+1606 VNLNLNIDQKL
-1617 ELMRTLTLAKAD
+1617 ELMRTLALTQAD
-1629 KDKLLNI
+1629 KDKLRNI

-1669 DLHEIAFIIE
+1669 DLHEIAITIE
-1679 NSYLDEKY
+1679 NSSLDKKY
-1687 METIPKALVMRRE
+1687 MDTVSNALVMTRE
-1700 DKKALRDIIREKAKQ
+1700 DKETLRDMIRERAKQ
-1715 QTEKKQENEADIKI
+1715 QTEKKQENEVDIKI
-1729 NGKTIAEVVDDN
+1729 NGKTIAEVLDDN

-1755 KENQKVEPE
+1755 KENKKVEPE

-1886 LNAVVQNK
+1886 LNVVVQNK

-1912 KTTSPKDLHEI
+1912 KTISPKDLHEI

-2070 LNPIDQVP
+2070 PNPIDQVP

-2102 KQMNSLSQESAE
+2102 KQMNSLSQGSAE

>member
-1 MEKLNKKN
+1 M
-9 GEKVSVQS
+9 
-17 KNQRGIF
+17 
-24 YRLKD
+24 
-29 RLKLNKKNGKKVI
+29 
-42 VQAEDQPSL
+42 
-51 AYELTNKYKLEKNKS
+51 
-66 DDMKALVA
+66 
-74 LGKDLSKYD
+74 
-83 PATIEGILFYLP
+83 
-95 LTPEKKNLFQPRN
+95 
-108 RIVQPEDQQSHASR
+108 
-122 LTNKYELKMERTNPE
+122 
-137 KFAKLGRE
+137 
-145 LSRYDPATIE
+145 
-155 GILLHL
+155 
-161 PLIPEEKDLL
+161 
-171 QPRNRIVQ
+171 
-179 PEDQLELADRL
+179 
-190 IDKYKLKNKHTNLK
+190 
-204 TMAALGK
+204 
-211 DLSRY
+211 
-216 DPDSTEGILLH
+216 
-227 LPLIPEE
+227 
-234 KKQLKPRNR
+234 
-243 IVQPEDQLELA
+243 
-254 YRITKKYKL
+254 
-263 KHQHTNLK
+263 
-271 TFVAL
+271 
-276 GKDLSRYDP
+276 
-285 DSTEGILLHLPLIPE
+285 
-300 EKNLLQPRNRIVKPE
+300 
-315 DRLELAD
+315 
-322 RLTDKYNLK
+322 
-331 MERTDPVTFAK
+331 
-342 LDRELSKYDSDST
+342 
-355 AGILLHLPLIP
+355 
-366 EEKNLLQPRN
+366 
-376 RIVKPE
+376 
-382 NQPNLAY
+382 
-389 RLTKKY
+389 
-395 KLKNQHTNVKTLVAL
+395 
-410 GKELSKYDP
+410 
-419 NSTEGILLLLPLIPE
+419 
-434 EKKLLQPRNRIAQ
+434 
-447 PKDQPALAYELTEE
+447 
-461 KKQSINTETLVIDK
+461 
-475 DLSKGNPTSSE
+475 
-486 GNISD
+486 
-491 LPLIPEEKNLL
+491 
-502 QPSNRIAQ
+502 
-510 PEGQPALA
+510 
-518 YELTEEKKQST
+518 
-529 NMETLVALDKDLSK
+529 
-543 DDPTSSGGNI
+543 
-553 SNLPLNPEEKNLLQP
+553 
-568 SNRIAQPED
+568 
-577 QPALAYELTEEKKQ
+577 
-591 SINTETLV
+591 
-599 IDKDLSKG
+599 
-607 NPTSSEGN
+607 
-615 ISDLPLIPEEKN
+615 
-627 LLQPSNRIAQ
+627 
-637 PEDQPALAYELAD
+637 
-650 EKKQSTN
+650 
-657 METLVALD
+657 
-665 KDLSKGDPN
+665 
-674 STEGNISDLPL
+674 

-1181 SVEKTTPQEKLN
+1181 SVEKTTPQDKLN
-1193 TIAKKITK
+1193 KIAKKI
-1201 LNLSDEQKR
+1201 LYLYLSDEQKR

>member
-1 MEKLNKKN
+1 
-9 GEKVSVQS
+9 
-17 KNQRGIF
+17 
-24 YRLKD
+24 
-29 RLKLNKKNGKKVI
+29 
-42 VQAEDQPSL
+42 
-51 AYELTNKYKLEKNKS
+51 
-66 DDMKALVA
+66 
-74 LGKDLSKYD
+74 
-83 PATIEGILFYLP
+83 
-95 LTPEKKNLFQPRN
+95 
-108 RIVQPEDQQSHASR
+108 
-122 LTNKYELKMERTNPE
+122 
-137 KFAKLGRE
+137 
-145 LSRYDPATIE
+145 
-155 GILLHL
+155 
-161 PLIPEEKDLL
+161 
-171 QPRNRIVQ
+171 
-179 PEDQLELADRL
+179 
-190 IDKYKLKNKHTNLK
+190 
-204 TMAALGK
+204 
-211 DLSRY
+211 
-216 DPDSTEGILLH
+216 
-227 LPLIPEE
+227 
-234 KKQLKPRNR
+234 
-243 IVQPEDQLELA
+243 
-254 YRITKKYKL
+254 
-263 KHQHTNLK
+263 
-271 TFVAL
+271 
-276 GKDLSRYDP
+276 
-285 DSTEGILLHLPLIPE
+285 
-300 EKNLLQPRNRIVKPE
+300 
-315 DRLELAD
+315 
-322 RLTDKYNLK
+322 
-331 MERTDPVTFAK
+331 
-342 LDRELSKYDSDST
+342 
-355 AGILLHLPLIP
+355 
-366 EEKNLLQPRN
+366 
-376 RIVKPE
+376 
-382 NQPNLAY
+382 
-389 RLTKKY
+389 
-395 KLKNQHTNVKTLVAL
+395 
-410 GKELSKYDP
+410 
-419 NSTEGILLLLPLIPE
+419 
-434 EKKLLQPRNRIAQ
+434 
-447 PKDQPALAYELTEE
+447 
-461 KKQSINTETLVIDK
+461 
-475 DLSKGNPTSSE
+475 
-486 GNISD
+486 
-491 LPLIPEEKNLL
+491 
-502 QPSNRIAQ
+502 
-510 PEGQPALA
+510 
-518 YELTEEKKQST
+518 
-529 NMETLVALDKDLSK
+529 
-543 DDPTSSGGNI
+543 
-553 SNLPLNPEEKNLLQP
+553 
-568 SNRIAQPED
+568 
-577 QPALAYELTEEKKQ
+577 
-591 SINTETLV
+591 
-599 IDKDLSKG
+599 
-607 NPTSSEGN
+607 
-615 ISDLPLIPEEKN
+615 EEKN

-1135 QKREVILELKIP
+1135 QKREVILKLKIP
-1147 EKDKATLREMYS
+1147 EKNKTTLREMYS

-1201 LNLSDEQKR
+1201 LN
-1210 EVILKLKIPEK
+1210 
-1221 NKTTLREMYSNELEK
+1221 
-1236 NLNGERVATAISS
+1236 
-1249 KYQLSVE
+1249 
-1256 KTTPQEKLNTIAKKI
+1256 
-1271 TKLNLSD
+1271 
-1278 EQKREVILKLKI
+1278 
-1290 PEKNKT
+1290 
-1296 TLREMYSNELEKN
+1296 
-1309 LNGERVA
+1309 
-1316 TAISSKYQLSVE
+1316 
-1328 KTTPQEKLNTIAKK
+1328 
-1342 ITKLDLSDEQ
+1342 LSDEQ

>member
-42 VQAEDQPSL
+42 VQPEDQPSL

-74 LGKDLSKYD
+74 LGKDLSKYA
-83 PATIEGILFYLP
+83 PATIEGILFYLS

-108 RIVQPEDQQSHASR
+108 RIIKPEDQQSHAYR

-234 KKQLKPRNR
+234 KKQLQPRNR

-271 TFVAL
+271 TFIAL

-395 KLKNQHTNVKTLVAL
+395 KLKHQHTNVKTLVAL

-419 NSTEGILLLLPLIPE
+419 NSTEGILLLLPLNPE

-447 PKDQPALAYELTEE
+447 PKD
-461 KKQSINTETLVIDK
+461 
-475 DLSKGNPTSSE
+475 
-486 GNISD
+486 
-491 LPLIPEEKNLL
+491 
-502 QPSNRIAQ
+502 
-510 PEGQPALA
+510 QPALA

-553 SNLPLNPEEKNLLQP
+553 SNF
-568 SNRIAQPED
+568 
-577 QPALAYELTEEKKQ
+577 
-591 SINTETLV
+591 
-599 IDKDLSKG
+599 
-607 NPTSSEGN
+607 
-615 ISDLPLIPEEKN
+615 
-627 LLQPSNRIAQ
+627 
-637 PEDQPALAYELAD
+637 
-650 EKKQSTN
+650 
-657 METLVALD
+657 
-665 KDLSKGDPN
+665 
-674 STEGNISDLPL
+674 PL

-804 EKLET
+804 EKLEA

-858 KDAEIKAATLAITN
+858 KDAEIKAATIAIIN

-932 ESQKDANVKAVTI
+932 ENQKDANVKAVTI
-945 AFTNIYK
+945 AFKNIYKLSENQPNSQNNLKAIAKTIVDLDLSDEQKREVILELEIPKKDKDTLGTIYKELKIIQESQKDANIKAITIAITNIYK
-952 LSEDQP
+952 LSEDQS

-1001 YTNELEKKLQELH
+1001 YSNKLEKKLQKLH

-1053 SEVQGKGKDIF
+1053 SEVQGIGKDIF
-1064 HLLEIKTRDRETL
+1064 HLLEMKTRDRKTL

-1091 KDANIEVATLTI
+1091 KYANIKAATLTI

-1122 TAKTIVDLDLSDE
+1122 IAKTIVDLDLSDE

-1147 EKDKATLREMYS
+1147 EKDKTTLREMYS
-1159 NELEKN
+1159 DELEKN
-1165 LNGERIA
+1165 LNGERVSIA
-1172 TAISSKYQL
+1172 KDISSKYQL
-1181 SVEKTTPQEKLN
+1181 SVEKTTPQERLN
-1193 TIAKKITK
+1193 TIAKKI
-1201 LNLSDEQKR
+1201 
-1210 EVILKLKIPEK
+1210 
-1221 NKTTLREMYSNELEK
+1221 M
-1236 NLNGERVATAISS
+1236 
-1249 KYQLSVE
+1249 
-1256 KTTPQEKLNTIAKKI
+1256 
-1271 TKLNLSD
+1271 
-1278 EQKREVILKLKI
+1278 
-1290 PEKNKT
+1290 
-1296 TLREMYSNELEKN
+1296 
-1309 LNGERVA
+1309 
-1316 TAISSKYQLSVE
+1316 
-1328 KTTPQEKLNTIAKK
+1328 
-1342 ITKLDLSDEQ
+1342 KLDLSDEQ
-1352 KREVIRILEIP
+1352 KREVIRILEIS

-1381 LNWKIVTKAIDIS
+1381 LNWKIVTTAAAIS

-1404 TPQEKLKAIANEL
+1404 IPQEKLKAIANEL
-1417 IDLNLSK
+1417 MDLNLSK
-1424 VQEKEKE
+1424 AQEKEEE
-1431 IIHLLEIETE
+1431 IIHLLAIETE

-1463 PLAITTKYELSE
+1463 TLAITTKYELSE
-1475 DQSNSPEKLNK
+1475 DQSNSSEKLNK

-1506 ELKIPEKDRDTLL
+1506 ELKIPEKDQDTLL
-1519 SIYEEQKKVANI
+1519 SIYEEQKKAANI
-1531 AIIKKYQPTALYD
+1531 AIIKKYQPNAQYD

-1587 LSENRP
+1587 LSEDRP

-1606 VYLNFNIEQKL
+1606 VNLNLNIDQKL
-1617 ELMRTLTLAKAD
+1617 ELMRTLALTQAD
-1629 KDKLLNI
+1629 KDKLRNI

-1658 QLSENKTISPK
+1658 QLTENKAISPK
-1669 DLHEIAFIIE
+1669 DLHNIAITIE
-1679 NSYLDEKY
+1679 NSSLDKKY
-1687 METIPKALVMRRE
+1687 MDAVPNALVMTRE
-1700 DKKALRDIIREKAKQ
+1700 DKETLRDMIRERAKR

-1729 NGKTIAEVVDDN
+1729 NGKTIAEVLDDN

-1755 KENQKVEPE
+1755 KENKKVEPE

-1777 LNEINRRNM
+1777 LNEINRRNI
-1786 PYMLTLTKED
+1786 PHMLTLTKED
-1796 KKELNEITNEK
+1796 KEELSEIINEK

-1830 SQGLNNLDSKPKN
+1830 SQGLNNLDSNPKD

-1886 LNAVVQNK
+1886 LNVVVQNK

-2042 KEDKKELNEI
+2042 NEDKKELNEI

-2070 LNPIDQVP
+2070 PNPIDQVP

-2102 KQMNSLSQESAE
+2102 KQMNSLSQGSAE

>member
-42 VQAEDQPSL
+42 VQPEDQLSL

-74 LGKDLSKYD
+74 LGKDLSKYA

-108 RIVQPEDQQSHASR
+108 RIVQPEDQQSHAYR

-234 KKQLKPRNR
+234 KKQLQPRNR

-355 AGILLHLPLIP
+355 EGILLHLPLIP

-461 KKQSINTETLVIDK
+461 KKQSTNMETLVALDK
-475 DLSKGNPTSSE
+475 DLSKDDPTSSG
-486 GNISD
+486 GNISN
-491 LPLIPEEKNLL
+491 LPLNPKEKNLL

-510 PEGQPALA
+510 PEDQPALA

-543 DDPTSSGGNI
+543 DDPTSSEGNI
-553 SNLPLNPEEKNLLQP
+553 SNLPLNPEEKKLLQP

-591 SINTETLV
+591 S
-599 IDKDLSKG
+599 
-607 NPTSSEGN
+607 
-615 ISDLPLIPEEKN
+615 
-627 LLQPSNRIAQ
+627 
-637 PEDQPALAYELAD
+637 
-650 EKKQSTN
+650 TN
-657 METLVALD
+657 METLVTLD
-665 KDLSKGDPN
+665 KDLSKDDPT
-674 STEGNISDLPL
+674 SSGGNISNRPL
-685 NPEEKNLLQQRTIEM
+685 NPEEKKLLQQRTIEM

-809 IATEILD
+809 ITTEILD

-858 KDAEIKAATLAITN
+858 KDAEIKAATIAITN

-986 ELEIPKKDKDTLRKM
+986 ELEIPKKDKDTLRSIYKELKIIQESQKDANIKAVTLAITNIYKLSEDQPNSQNNLKAIAKTIVDLDLSDEQKREVILELEIPKKDKDTLRKM
-1001 YTNELEKKLQELH
+1001 YSNKLEKKLQKLH

-1053 SEVQGKGKDIF
+1053 SEVQGIGKDIF
-1064 HLLEIKTRDRETL
+1064 HLLEMKTRDRKTL

-1091 KDANIEVATLTI
+1091 KYANIKAATLTI

-1147 EKDKATLREMYS
+1147 EKDK
-1159 NELEKN
+1159 
-1165 LNGERIA
+1165 
-1172 TAISSKYQL
+1172 
-1181 SVEKTTPQEKLN
+1181 
-1193 TIAKKITK
+1193 
-1201 LNLSDEQKR
+1201 
-1210 EVILKLKIPEK
+1210 
-1221 NKTTLREMYSNELEK
+1221 TTLREMYSNELEK
-1236 NLNGERVATAISS
+1236 NLNGERVSI
-1249 KYQLSVE
+1249 
-1256 KTTPQEKLNTIAKKI
+1256 
-1271 TKLNLSD
+1271 
-1278 EQKREVILKLKI
+1278 
-1290 PEKNKT
+1290 
-1296 TLREMYSNELEKN
+1296 
-1309 LNGERVA
+1309 A

-1381 LNWKIVTKAIDIS
+1381 LNWKIFTAATAIS

-1404 TPQEKLKAIANEL
+1404 IPQEKLKGIANEL

-1424 VQEKEKE
+1424 AQEKEKE
-1431 IIHLLEIETE
+1431 IIHLLAIETE

-1463 PLAITTKYELSE
+1463 TLAITTKYELSE

-1486 TAKKIANLDLTDE
+1486 TAKKIAKLDLSDE
-1499 QKREVIL
+1499 QKREVIF

-1531 AIIKKYQPTALYD
+1531 AIIKKYQPNAQYD

-1587 LSENRP
+1587 LSEDRP

-1606 VYLNFNIEQKL
+1606 VNLNLNIDQKL
-1617 ELMRTLTLAKAD
+1617 ELMRTLALTQAD
-1629 KDKLLNI
+1629 KDKLRNI

-1669 DLHEIAFIIE
+1669 DLHEIAITIE
-1679 NSYLDEKY
+1679 NSSLDKKY
-1687 METIPKALVMRRE
+1687 MDTVSNALVMTRE
-1700 DKKALRDIIREKAKQ
+1700 DKETLRDMIRERAKQ
-1715 QTEKKQENEADIKI
+1715 QTEKKQENEVDIKI
-1729 NGKTIAEVVDDN
+1729 NGKTIAEVLDDN

-1755 KENQKVEPE
+1755 KENKKVEPE

-1886 LNAVVQNK
+1886 LNVVVQNK

-1912 KTTSPKDLHEI
+1912 KTISPKDLHEI

-2070 LNPIDQVP
+2070 PNPIDQVP

-2102 KQMNSLSQESAE
+2102 KQMNSLSQGSAE

>member
-657 METLVALD
+657 METLVIDKDLSKGNPTSSEGNISDLPLIPEEKNLLQPSNRIAQPEDQPALAYELADEKKQSTNMETLVALD

-1135 QKREVILELKIP
+1135 QKREVILKLKIP
-1147 EKDKATLREMYS
+1147 EKNKTTLREMYS

-1201 LNLSDEQKR
+1201 LN
-1210 EVILKLKIPEK
+1210 
-1221 NKTTLREMYSNELEK
+1221 
-1236 NLNGERVATAISS
+1236 
-1249 KYQLSVE
+1249 
-1256 KTTPQEKLNTIAKKI
+1256 
-1271 TKLNLSD
+1271 
-1278 EQKREVILKLKI
+1278 
-1290 PEKNKT
+1290 
-1296 TLREMYSNELEKN
+1296 
-1309 LNGERVA
+1309 
-1316 TAISSKYQLSVE
+1316 
-1328 KTTPQEKLNTIAKK
+1328 
-1342 ITKLDLSDEQ
+1342 LSDEQ

>member
-74 LGKDLSKYD
+74 LGKDLSKYA
-83 PATIEGILFYLP
+83 PATLEGILFYLP

-108 RIVQPEDQQSHASR
+108 RIVQPEDQQSHAYR

-211 DLSRY
+211 DLSKY

-234 KKQLKPRNR
+234 KKQLQPRNR

-366 EEKNLLQPRN
+366 EEKKLLQPSN

-447 PKDQPALAYELTEE
+447 PK
-461 KKQSINTETLVIDK
+461 N
-475 DLSKGNPTSSE
+475 
-486 GNISD
+486 
-491 LPLIPEEKNLL
+491 
-502 QPSNRIAQ
+502 
-510 PEGQPALA
+510 QPALA

-543 DDPTSSGGNI
+543 DNPTSSEGNI
-553 SNLPLNPEEKNLLQP
+553 SNLPLNSEEKKLLQL

-591 SINTETLV
+591 STNTETLV

-607 NPTSSEGN
+607 DPTSSEGN
-615 ISDLPLIPEEKN
+615 ISNLPLIPEEKK

-637 PEDQPALAYELAD
+637 PKDQPALAYELTE
-650 EKKQSTN
+650 EKKQSTS
-657 METLVALD
+657 METLVID
-665 KDLSKGDPN
+665 KDLSKGDPT
-674 STEGNISDLPL
+674 STEGNISNRPL

-700 ESIDRTFFIDY
+700 DSEDRTFFIDY
-711 LNEQHN
+711 LNEKHN

-726 KTKAALIEDLDKFYY
+726 KTKAALIEDLDTFYY

-785 ATLAIT
+785 ATLAII

-804 EKLET
+804 EKLEA

-858 KDAEIKAATLAITN
+858 KDAEIKAATIAITN

-883 QEKLK
+883 QEK
-888 AIANEL
+888 
-894 INRNLSTLQEH
+894 
-905 EIIYLLEIETKDRD
+905 
-919 TLRTIYKELKKIQ
+919 
-932 ESQKDANVKAVTI
+932 
-945 AFTNIYK
+945 
-952 LSEDQP
+952 
-958 NSQNNLKAIAKTI
+958 LKAIAKTI

-1001 YTNELEKKLQELH
+1001 YSNKLEKKLQKLH

-1053 SEVQGKGKDIF
+1053 SEVQGIGKDIF
-1064 HLLEIKTRDRETL
+1064 HLLEMKTRDRKTL

-1091 KDANIEVATLTI
+1091 KYANIKAATLTI

-1122 TAKTIVDLDLSDE
+1122 IAKTIVDLDLSDE

-1165 LNGERIA
+1165 LNGERVSI
-1172 TAISSKYQL
+1172 
-1181 SVEKTTPQEKLN
+1181 
-1193 TIAKKITK
+1193 
-1201 LNLSDEQKR
+1201 
-1210 EVILKLKIPEK
+1210 
-1221 NKTTLREMYSNELEK
+1221 
-1236 NLNGERVATAISS
+1236 
-1249 KYQLSVE
+1249 
-1256 KTTPQEKLNTIAKKI
+1256 
-1271 TKLNLSD
+1271 
-1278 EQKREVILKLKI
+1278 
-1290 PEKNKT
+1290 
-1296 TLREMYSNELEKN
+1296 
-1309 LNGERVA
+1309 A

-1381 LNWKIVTKAIDIS
+1381 LNWKIFTAATAIS

-1404 TPQEKLKAIANEL
+1404 TPQEKLKGIANEL

-1424 VQEKEKE
+1424 AQEKEKE

-1463 PLAITTKYELSE
+1463 TLAITTEYELSE

-1486 TAKKIANLDLTDE
+1486 TAKKIAKLDLSDE
-1499 QKREVIL
+1499 QKREVIF
-1506 ELKIPEKDRDTLL
+1506 ELKIPEKDQDTLL
-1519 SIYEEQKKVANI
+1519 SIYEEQKKAANI
-1531 AIIKKYQPTALYD
+1531 AIIKEYQPNAQHD

-1565 ESEQLFQQNVN
+1565 ESEQLFQQNVH

-1587 LSENRP
+1587 LSEKRP
-1593 ATSNKLHRIANEV
+1593 ANPNKLHRIANEV
-1606 VYLNFNIEQKL
+1606 VNLNLNIDQKL
-1617 ELMRTLTLAKAD
+1617 ELMRTLALTQAD
-1629 KDKLLNI
+1629 KDKLRNI

-1669 DLHEIAFIIE
+1669 DLHNIAITIE
-1679 NSYLDEKY
+1679 NSSLDKKY
-1687 METIPKALVMRRE
+1687 MDTVSNALVMTRE
-1700 DKKALRDIIREKAKQ
+1700 DKETLRDMIRERAKQ

-1729 NGKTIAEVVDDN
+1729 NGKTIAEVLDDN

-1746 RAMNTALEL
+1746 RAMDTALEL
-1755 KENQKVEPE
+1755 KENEKVKPE

-1777 LNEINRRNM
+1777 LNEINRRNI

-1796 KKELNEITNEK
+1796 KEELSEIINEK

-1830 SQGLNNLDSKPKN
+1830 SQGLNNLDSNPKD

-1886 LNAVVQNK
+1886 LNVVVQNK

-2042 KEDKKELNEI
+2042 NEDKKELNEI

-2070 LNPIDQVP
+2070 PNPIDQVP

-2102 KQMNSLSQESAE
+2102 KQMNSLSQGSAE

>member
-74 LGKDLSKYD
+74 LEKDLSKYD

-108 RIVQPEDQQSHASR
+108 RIVRPEDQQSHAYR

-179 PEDQLELADRL
+179 PEDQFELADRL

-285 DSTEGILLHLPLIPE
+285 DSTAGILLHLPLIPE

-322 RLTDKYNLK
+322 RLTVKYNLK

-419 NSTEGILLLLPLIPE
+419 NSTAGILLLLPLNPE

-447 PKDQPALAYELTEE
+447 PKD
-461 KKQSINTETLVIDK
+461 
-475 DLSKGNPTSSE
+475 
-486 GNISD
+486 
-491 LPLIPEEKNLL
+491 
-502 QPSNRIAQ
+502 
-510 PEGQPALA
+510 QPALA

-543 DDPTSSGGNI
+543 DDPTSSEGNI
-553 SNLPLNPEEKNLLQP
+553 SNLPLNSEEKKLLQP

-591 SINTETLV
+591 S
-599 IDKDLSKG
+599 
-607 NPTSSEGN
+607 
-615 ISDLPLIPEEKN
+615 
-627 LLQPSNRIAQ
+627 
-637 PEDQPALAYELAD
+637 
-650 EKKQSTN
+650 TN

-665 KDLSKGDPN
+665 KDLSKDDPT
-674 STEGNISDLPL
+674 SSEGNISNRPL

-858 KDAEIKAATLAITN
+858 KDAEIKAATIAITN

-958 NSQNNLKAIAKTI
+958 NSQSNLKAIAKTIVDLDLSDEQKRKVILELEIPKKDKDTLRSIYKELKIIQESQKDANIKAVTLAITNIYKLSEDQPNSQNNLKAIAKTI

-1001 YTNELEKKLQELH
+1001 YSNKLEKKLQKLH

-1053 SEVQGKGKDIF
+1053 SEVQGIGKDIF
-1064 HLLEIKTRDRETL
+1064 HLLEMKTRDRKTL

-1091 KDANIEVATLTI
+1091 KYANIKAATLTI

-1122 TAKTIVDLDLSDE
+1122 IAKTIVDLDLSDE

-1147 EKDKATLREMYS
+1147 EKDK
-1159 NELEKN
+1159 
-1165 LNGERIA
+1165 
-1172 TAISSKYQL
+1172 
-1181 SVEKTTPQEKLN
+1181 
-1193 TIAKKITK
+1193 
-1201 LNLSDEQKR
+1201 
-1210 EVILKLKIPEK
+1210 
-1221 NKTTLREMYSNELEK
+1221 TTLREMYSDELEK
-1236 NLNGERVATAISS
+1236 NLNGERVSI
-1249 KYQLSVE
+1249 
-1256 KTTPQEKLNTIAKKI
+1256 
-1271 TKLNLSD
+1271 
-1278 EQKREVILKLKI
+1278 
-1290 PEKNKT
+1290 
-1296 TLREMYSNELEKN
+1296 
-1309 LNGERVA
+1309 A

-1381 LNWKIVTKAIDIS
+1381 LNWKIFTVATAIS

-1424 VQEKEKE
+1424 AQEKEKE

-1441 DRDTLRTIYKELKK
+1441 DRDTLRAIYKELKK

-1463 PLAITTKYELSE
+1463 TLAITNTYELSE

-1486 TAKKIANLDLTDE
+1486 TAKKIAKLDLSDE
-1499 QKREVIL
+1499 QKREVIF
-1506 ELKIPEKDRDTLL
+1506 ELKIPEKGQDTLL
-1519 SIYEEQKKVANI
+1519 SIYEEQKKAANI
-1531 AIIKKYQPTALYD
+1531 AIIKKYKPNAQYD

-1565 ESEQLFQQNVN
+1565 ESEQLFQQNVH

-1587 LSENRP
+1587 LSEKRP
-1593 ATSNKLHRIANEV
+1593 ANPNKLRRIANEV
-1606 VYLNFNIEQKL
+1606 VNLNLNIDQKL
-1617 ELMRTLTLAKAD
+1617 ELMRTLALTQAD
-1629 KDKLLNI
+1629 KDKLRNI

-1669 DLHEIAFIIE
+1669 DLHNIAITIE
-1679 NSYLDEKY
+1679 NSSLDKKY
-1687 METIPKALVMRRE
+1687 IDTVSNALVMTRE
-1700 DKKALRDIIREKAKQ
+1700 DKETLRDMIRERAKQ

-1729 NGKTIAEVVDDN
+1729 NGKTIAEVLDDN

-1746 RAMNTALEL
+1746 RAMDTALEL
-1755 KENQKVEPE
+1755 KENEKVKPE

>member
-410 GKELSKYDP
+410 
-419 NSTEGILLLLPLIPE
+419 
-434 EKKLLQPRNRIAQ
+434 
-447 PKDQPALAYELTEE
+447 
-461 KKQSINTETLVIDK
+461 DK

-1165 LNGERIA
+1165 LNGERI
-1172 TAISSKYQL
+1172 
-1181 SVEKTTPQEKLN
+1181 
-1193 TIAKKITK
+1193 
-1201 LNLSDEQKR
+1201 
-1210 EVILKLKIPEK
+1210 
-1221 NKTTLREMYSNELEK
+1221 
-1236 NLNGERVATAISS
+1236 ATAISS

>member
-66 DDMKALVA
+66 DDIKALVA
-74 LGKDLSKYD
+74 LGKDLSKYA

-108 RIVQPEDQQSHASR
+108 RIVQPEDQQSHAYR

-145 LSRYDPATIE
+145 LSRYDSATIE

-161 PLIPEEKDLL
+161 PLIAEEKDLL

-234 KKQLKPRNR
+234 KKQLQPRNR

-447 PKDQPALAYELTEE
+447 PK
-461 KKQSINTETLVIDK
+461 N
-475 DLSKGNPTSSE
+475 
-486 GNISD
+486 
-491 LPLIPEEKNLL
+491 
-502 QPSNRIAQ
+502 
-510 PEGQPALA
+510 QPALA

-529 NMETLVALDKDLSK
+529 NMETLVVLDKDLSK
-543 DDPTSSGGNI
+543 DDPTSSEGNI
-553 SNLPLNPEEKNLLQP
+553 SNLPLNPEEKKLLQP
-568 SNRIAQPED
+568 SNRIAQPKD

-591 SINTETLV
+591 STSMETLV

-607 NPTSSEGN
+607 DPT
-615 ISDLPLIPEEKN
+615 
-627 LLQPSNRIAQ
+627 
-637 PEDQPALAYELAD
+637 
-650 EKKQSTN
+650 
-657 METLVALD
+657 
-665 KDLSKGDPN
+665 
-674 STEGNISDLPL
+674 STEGNISNRPL

-700 ESIDRTFFIDY
+700 DSEDRTFFIDY

-804 EKLET
+804 EKLKA

-858 KDAEIKAATLAITN
+858 KDAEIKAATIAITN

-932 ESQKDANVKAVTI
+932 ENQKDANVKAVTI
-945 AFTNIYK
+945 AFKNIYK

-986 ELEIPKKDKDTLRKM
+986 ELEIPKKDKDTLRTIYKELKIIQESQKDANIKAITIAITNIYKLSEDQSNSQNNLKAIAKTIWALDLSDEQKREVILELEIPKKDKDTLRKM
-1001 YTNELEKKLQELH
+1001 YSNKLEKKLQKLH

-1053 SEVQGKGKDIF
+1053 SEVQGMGKDIF
-1064 HLLEIKTRDRETL
+1064 HLLEIKTRDRKTL

-1091 KDANIEVATLTI
+1091 KDANIKAATLAI

-1122 TAKTIVDLDLSDE
+1122 IAKTIVDLDLSEE

-1165 LNGERIA
+1165 LNGERVSI
-1172 TAISSKYQL
+1172 
-1181 SVEKTTPQEKLN
+1181 
-1193 TIAKKITK
+1193 
-1201 LNLSDEQKR
+1201 
-1210 EVILKLKIPEK
+1210 
-1221 NKTTLREMYSNELEK
+1221 
-1236 NLNGERVATAISS
+1236 
-1249 KYQLSVE
+1249 
-1256 KTTPQEKLNTIAKKI
+1256 
-1271 TKLNLSD
+1271 
-1278 EQKREVILKLKI
+1278 
-1290 PEKNKT
+1290 
-1296 TLREMYSNELEKN
+1296 
-1309 LNGERVA
+1309 A

-1381 LNWKIVTKAIDIS
+1381 LNWKIFTAATAIS

-1404 TPQEKLKAIANEL
+1404 TPQEKLKGIANEL

-1424 VQEKEKE
+1424 AQEKEKEKE

-1455 IQVIKKVA
+1455 IQVIKKA
-1463 PLAITTKYELSE
+1463 ATLAITTKYELSE

-1506 ELKIPEKDRDTLL
+1506 ELKIPEKDQDTLL
-1519 SIYEEQKKVANI
+1519 SIYEEQKKAANI
-1531 AIIKKYQPTALYD
+1531 AIIKKYQPNAQYD

-1565 ESEQLFQQNVN
+1565 ESKQLFQQNVH

-1587 LSENRP
+1587 LSEKRP
-1593 ATSNKLHRIANEV
+1593 ANPNKLHRIANEV
-1606 VYLNFNIEQKL
+1606 VNLNLNIDQKL
-1617 ELMRTLTLAKAD
+1617 ELMRTLALTQAD
-1629 KDKLLNI
+1629 KDKLRNI

-1669 DLHEIAFIIE
+1669 DLHNIAITIE
-1679 NSYLDEKY
+1679 NSSLDKKY
-1687 METIPKALVMRRE
+1687 MDTVSNALVMTRE
-1700 DKKALRDIIREKAKQ
+1700 DKETLRDMIRERAKQ

-1729 NGKTIAEVVDDN
+1729 NGKTIAEVLDDN

-1746 RAMNTALEL
+1746 RAMDTALEL
-1755 KENQKVEPE
+1755 KENEKVKPE

-1777 LNEINRRNM
+1777 LNEINRRNI

-1796 KKELNEITNEK
+1796 KEELSEIINEK

-1830 SQGLNNLDSKPKN
+1830 SQGLNNLDSNPKD

-1886 LNAVVQNK
+1886 LNVVVQNK

-1912 KTTSPKDLHEI
+1912 KTISPKDLHEI
-1923 AITIENSYLDEK
+1923 AITIENSYLDKK

-1945 MRIEEKEALRDIIRE
+1945 MRREDKEALQDIIRE

-2070 LNPIDQVP
+2070 PNPIDQVP

-2102 KQMNSLSQESAE
+2102 KQMNSLSQGSAE

>member
-42 VQAEDQPSL
+42 VQPEDQSSL

-74 LGKDLSKYD
+74 LGKDLSKYA

-108 RIVQPEDQQSHASR
+108 RIVQPEDQQSHAYR

-234 KKQLKPRNR
+234 KKQLQPRNR

-285 DSTEGILLHLPLIPE
+285 DSTAGILLHLPLIPE

-355 AGILLHLPLIP
+355 EGILLHLPLIP

-419 NSTEGILLLLPLIPE
+419 NSTEGILLLLPLNPE
-434 EKKLLQPRNRIAQ
+434 EKKLLQPRNRIAQPEDQPALAYELTEEKKQSTNTETLVIDKDLSKDDPTSTEGNISNLSLNPEEKNLLQPSNRIAQ

-461 KKQSINTETLVIDK
+461 KKQSTNTETLVIDK
-475 DLSKGNPTSSE
+475 DLSKGDPTSSE
-486 GNISD
+486 GNIS
-491 LPLIPEEKNLL
+491 
-502 QPSNRIAQ
+502 
-510 PEGQPALA
+510 
-518 YELTEEKKQST
+518 
-529 NMETLVALDKDLSK
+529 
-543 DDPTSSGGNI
+543 
-553 SNLPLNPEEKNLLQP
+553 NLPLN
-568 SNRIAQPED
+568 S
-577 QPALAYELTEEKKQ
+577 
-591 SINTETLV
+591 
-599 IDKDLSKG
+599 
-607 NPTSSEGN
+607 
-615 ISDLPLIPEEKN
+615 
-627 LLQPSNRIAQ
+627 
-637 PEDQPALAYELAD
+637 
-650 EKKQSTN
+650 
-657 METLVALD
+657 
-665 KDLSKGDPN
+665 
-674 STEGNISDLPL
+674 
-685 NPEEKNLLQQRTIEM
+685 EEKNLLQQRTIEM
-700 ESIDRTFFIDY
+700 DSEDRTFFIDHF
-711 LNEQHN
+711 NEKHN

-767 LNDQIPKVNEL
+767 LDDQIPKVNEL

-791 NKYQLLENQSVPK
+791 SKYQLVENQSVPK
-804 EKLET
+804 EKLEA
-809 IATEILD
+809 IATEIMN
-816 LNLGEEQEREVIA
+816 LNLVEEQKREVIA

-837 RATLEEIYREK
+837 RATLGEIYREK
-848 RDLLQTQESQ
+848 QDLLQTQESQ
-858 KDAEIKAATLAITN
+858 KDAEIKAA
-872 TYELSVEKTTP
+872 
-883 QEKLK
+883 
-888 AIANEL
+888 
-894 INRNLSTLQEH
+894 
-905 EIIYLLEIETKDRD
+905 
-919 TLRTIYKELKKIQ
+919 
-932 ESQKDANVKAVTI
+932 
-945 AFTNIYK
+945 NI
-952 LSEDQP
+952 
-958 NSQNNLKAIAKTI
+958 
-971 VDLDLSDEQKREVIL
+971 
-986 ELEIPKKDKDTLRKM
+986 
-1001 YTNELEKKLQELH
+1001 
-1014 WERVSIATAIS
+1014 
-1025 SKYLLSIEKTTPQE
+1025 
-1039 KLKAIANELMDLNP
+1039 
-1053 SEVQGKGKDIF
+1053 
-1064 HLLEIKTRDRETL
+1064 
-1077 RTIYN
+1077 
-1082 ELKKTQESQ
+1082 
-1091 KDANIEVATLTI
+1091 
-1103 TNIYELSKDQ
+1103 
-1113 SNSPEKLNK
+1113 
-1122 TAKTIVDLDLSDE
+1122 
-1135 QKREVILELKIP
+1135 
-1147 EKDKATLREMYS
+1147 
-1159 NELEKN
+1159 
-1165 LNGERIA
+1165 
-1172 TAISSKYQL
+1172 
-1181 SVEKTTPQEKLN
+1181 
-1193 TIAKKITK
+1193 
-1201 LNLSDEQKR
+1201 
-1210 EVILKLKIPEK
+1210 
-1221 NKTTLREMYSNELEK
+1221 
-1236 NLNGERVATAISS
+1236 
-1249 KYQLSVE
+1249 
-1256 KTTPQEKLNTIAKKI
+1256 
-1271 TKLNLSD
+1271 
-1278 EQKREVILKLKI
+1278 
-1290 PEKNKT
+1290 
-1296 TLREMYSNELEKN
+1296 
-1309 LNGERVA
+1309 
-1316 TAISSKYQLSVE
+1316 
-1328 KTTPQEKLNTIAKK
+1328 
-1342 ITKLDLSDEQ
+1342 
-1352 KREVIRILEIP
+1352 
-1363 EKDQDTLREMYL
+1363 
-1375 NKFEEK
+1375 
-1381 LNWKIVTKAIDIS
+1381 
-1394 SKYQLSVEKT
+1394 
-1404 TPQEKLKAIANEL
+1404 
-1417 IDLNLSK
+1417 
-1424 VQEKEKE
+1424 
-1431 IIHLLEIETE
+1431 
-1441 DRDTLRTIYKELKK
+1441 
-1455 IQVIKKVA
+1455 
-1463 PLAITTKYELSE
+1463 AITTKYELSE

-1486 TAKKIANLDLTDE
+1486 TAKKIAKLDLSDE
-1499 QKREVIL
+1499 QKREVIF
-1506 ELKIPEKDRDTLL
+1506 ELKIPEKDQDTLL
-1519 SIYEEQKKVANI
+1519 SIYEEQKKAANI
-1531 AIIKKYQPTALYD
+1531 AIIKKYKPNAQHD

-1565 ESEQLFQQNVN
+1565 ESEQLFQQNVH

-1587 LSENRP
+1587 LSEKRP
-1593 ATSNKLHRIANEV
+1593 ANPNKLHRIANEV
-1606 VYLNFNIEQKL
+1606 VNLNLNIDQKL
-1617 ELMRTLTLAKAD
+1617 ELMRTLALTQAD
-1629 KDKLLNI
+1629 KDKLRNI

-1669 DLHEIAFIIE
+1669 DLHNIAITIE
-1679 NSYLDEKY
+1679 NSSLDKKY
-1687 METIPKALVMRRE
+1687 IDVVPNALVMTRE
-1700 DKKALRDIIREKAKQ
+1700 DKETLRDMIRERAKQ
-1715 QTEKKQENEADIKI
+1715 QTEIKQENEADIKI
-1729 NGKTIAEVVDDN
+1729 NGKTIAEVLDDN

-1755 KENQKVEPE
+1755 KENKKVEPE

-1886 LNAVVQNK
+1886 LNVVVQNK

-1912 KTTSPKDLHEI
+1912 KTISPKDLHEI

-2052 INGKTTLLS
+2052 INGKTALLS

-2070 LNPIDQVP
+2070 PNPIDQVP
-2078 LPLNQRLSNRG
+2078 LPLNQKLSNRG

-2102 KQMNSLSQESAE
+2102 KQMNSLSQGSAE

>member
-42 VQAEDQPSL
+42 VQPEDQLSL

-74 LGKDLSKYD
+74 LGKDLS
-83 PATIEGILFYLP
+83 
-95 LTPEKKNLFQPRN
+95 
-108 RIVQPEDQQSHASR
+108 
-122 LTNKYELKMERTNPE
+122 
-137 KFAKLGRE
+137 
-145 LSRYDPATIE
+145 
-155 GILLHL
+155 
-161 PLIPEEKDLL
+161 
-171 QPRNRIVQ
+171 
-179 PEDQLELADRL
+179 
-190 IDKYKLKNKHTNLK
+190 
-204 TMAALGK
+204 
-211 DLSRY
+211 RY

-234 KKQLKPRNR
+234 KKQLQPRNR

-355 AGILLHLPLIP
+355 EGILLHLPLIP

-461 KKQSINTETLVIDK
+461 KKQSTNMETLVALDK
-475 DLSKGNPTSSE
+475 DLSKDDPTSSG
-486 GNISD
+486 GNISN
-491 LPLIPEEKNLL
+491 LPLNPKEKNLL

-510 PEGQPALA
+510 PEDQPALA

-543 DDPTSSGGNI
+543 DDPTSSEGNI
-553 SNLPLNPEEKNLLQP
+553 SNLPLNPEEKKLLQP

-591 SINTETLV
+591 S
-599 IDKDLSKG
+599 
-607 NPTSSEGN
+607 
-615 ISDLPLIPEEKN
+615 
-627 LLQPSNRIAQ
+627 
-637 PEDQPALAYELAD
+637 
-650 EKKQSTN
+650 TN
-657 METLVALD
+657 METLVTLD
-665 KDLSKGDPN
+665 KDLSKDDPT
-674 STEGNISDLPL
+674 SSGGNISNRPL
-685 NPEEKNLLQQRTIEM
+685 NPEEKKLLQQRTIEM

-809 IATEILD
+809 ITTEILD

-858 KDAEIKAATLAITN
+858 KDAEIKAATIAITN

-986 ELEIPKKDKDTLRKM
+986 ELEIPKKDKDTLRSIYKELKIIQESQKDANIKAVTLAITNIYKLSEDQPNSQNNLKAIAKTIVDLDLSDEQKREVILELEIPKKDKDTLRKM
-1001 YTNELEKKLQELH
+1001 YSNKLEKKLQKLH

-1053 SEVQGKGKDIF
+1053 SEVQGIGKDIF
-1064 HLLEIKTRDRETL
+1064 HLLEMKTRDRKTL

-1091 KDANIEVATLTI
+1091 KYANIKAATLTI

-1147 EKDKATLREMYS
+1147 EKDK
-1159 NELEKN
+1159 
-1165 LNGERIA
+1165 
-1172 TAISSKYQL
+1172 
-1181 SVEKTTPQEKLN
+1181 
-1193 TIAKKITK
+1193 
-1201 LNLSDEQKR
+1201 
-1210 EVILKLKIPEK
+1210 
-1221 NKTTLREMYSNELEK
+1221 TTLREMYSNELEK
-1236 NLNGERVATAISS
+1236 NLNGERVSI
-1249 KYQLSVE
+1249 
-1256 KTTPQEKLNTIAKKI
+1256 
-1271 TKLNLSD
+1271 
-1278 EQKREVILKLKI
+1278 
-1290 PEKNKT
+1290 
-1296 TLREMYSNELEKN
+1296 
-1309 LNGERVA
+1309 A

-1381 LNWKIVTKAIDIS
+1381 LNWKIFTAATAIS

-1404 TPQEKLKAIANEL
+1404 TPQEKLKGIANEL

-1424 VQEKEKE
+1424 AQEKEKE
-1431 IIHLLEIETE
+1431 IIHLLAIETE

-1463 PLAITTKYELSE
+1463 TLAITTKYELSE

-1486 TAKKIANLDLTDE
+1486 TAKKIAKLDLSDE
-1499 QKREVIL
+1499 QKREVIF

-1531 AIIKKYQPTALYD
+1531 AIIKKYQPNAQYD

-1587 LSENRP
+1587 LSEDRP

-1606 VYLNFNIEQKL
+1606 VNLNLNIDQKL
-1617 ELMRTLTLAKAD
+1617 ELMRTLALTQAD
-1629 KDKLLNI
+1629 KDKLRNI

-1669 DLHEIAFIIE
+1669 DLHEIAITIE
-1679 NSYLDEKY
+1679 NSSLDKKY
-1687 METIPKALVMRRE
+1687 MDTVSNALVMTRE
-1700 DKKALRDIIREKAKQ
+1700 DKETLRDMIRERAKQ
-1715 QTEKKQENEADIKI
+1715 QTEKKQENEVDIKI
-1729 NGKTIAEVVDDN
+1729 NGKTIAEVLDDN

-1755 KENQKVEPE
+1755 KENKKVEPE

-1886 LNAVVQNK
+1886 LNVVVQNK

-1912 KTTSPKDLHEI
+1912 KTISPKDLHEI

-2070 LNPIDQVP
+2070 PNPIDQVP

-2102 KQMNSLSQESAE
+2102 KQMNSLSQGSAE

>member
-74 LGKDLSKYD
+74 LGKDLSKHA

-108 RIVQPEDQQSHASR
+108 RIVQPEDQQSHAYR

-190 IDKYKLKNKHTNLK
+190 IDKYKLKNKHINLK

-234 KKQLKPRNR
+234 KKQLQPRNR

-285 DSTEGILLHLPLIPE
+285 DSTAGILLHLPLIPE

-447 PKDQPALAYELTEE
+447 PKNQPALAYELTEE
-461 KKQSINTETLVIDK
+461 KKQSTSMETLVIDK
-475 DLSKGNPTSSE
+475 DLSKGDPTSTE
-486 GNISD
+486 GNISN
-491 LPLIPEEKNLL
+491 LPLNPEEKKLL

-510 PEGQPALA
+510 PKDQPALA

-543 DDPTSSGGNI
+543 DDPTSSEGKI

-591 SINTETLV
+591 STSMETLV

-607 NPTSSEGN
+607 DPTSTEGN
-615 ISDLPLIPEEKN
+615 ISNLPLNPEEKK

-637 PEDQPALAYELAD
+637 PKDQPALAYELTE

-665 KDLSKGDPN
+665 KDLSKDDPT
-674 STEGNISDLPL
+674 SSEGNISNLPL

-700 ESIDRTFFIDY
+700 DSEDRTFFIDY
-711 LNEQHN
+711 LNEKHN

-726 KTKAALIEDLDKFYY
+726 KTKAALIEDLDTFYY

-767 LNDQIPKVNEL
+767 LKDQIPKVNEL

-785 ATLAIT
+785 ATLGIT

-837 RATLEEIYREK
+837 RTTLEEIYREK

-858 KDAEIKAATLAITN
+858 KDAEIKAATIAITN

-932 ESQKDANVKAVTI
+932 ENQKDANVKAVTI
-945 AFTNIYK
+945 AFKNIYK

-986 ELEIPKKDKDTLRKM
+986 ELEIPKKDKDTL
-1001 YTNELEKKLQELH
+1001 
-1014 WERVSIATAIS
+1014 
-1025 SKYLLSIEKTTPQE
+1025 
-1039 KLKAIANELMDLNP
+1039 
-1053 SEVQGKGKDIF
+1053 G
-1064 HLLEIKTRDRETL
+1064 
-1077 RTIYN
+1077 TIYK
-1082 ELKKTQESQ
+1082 ELKIIQESQ
-1091 KDANIEVATLTI
+1091 KDANIKAITLAI
-1103 TNIYELSKDQ
+1103 TNIYKLSEDQ
-1113 SNSPEKLNK
+1113 SNSQNNLKAI
-1122 TAKTIVDLDLSDE
+1122 AKTIVDLDLSDE
-1135 QKREVILELKIP
+1135 QKREVILELEIP
-1147 EKDKATLREMYS
+1147 KKDKDTLRKMYS
-1159 NELEKN
+1159 NKLEKK
-1165 LNGERIA
+1165 LQKLHWERVSIA

-1181 SVEKTTPQEKLN
+1181 SVEKTTPQEKL
-1193 TIAKKITK
+1193 K
-1201 LNLSDEQKR
+1201 
-1210 EVILKLKIPEK
+1210 
-1221 NKTTLREMYSNELEK
+1221 
-1236 NLNGERVATAISS
+1236 G
-1249 KYQLSVE
+1249 
-1256 KTTPQEKLNTIAKKI
+1256 
-1271 TKLNLSD
+1271 
-1278 EQKREVILKLKI
+1278 
-1290 PEKNKT
+1290 
-1296 TLREMYSNELEKN
+1296 
-1309 LNGERVA
+1309 
-1316 TAISSKYQLSVE
+1316 
-1328 KTTPQEKLNTIAKK
+1328 
-1342 ITKLDLSDEQ
+1342 
-1352 KREVIRILEIP
+1352 
-1363 EKDQDTLREMYL
+1363 
-1375 NKFEEK
+1375 
-1381 LNWKIVTKAIDIS
+1381 
-1394 SKYQLSVEKT
+1394 
-1404 TPQEKLKAIANEL
+1404 IANEL

-1424 VQEKEKE
+1424 AQEKEKE

-1463 PLAITTKYELSE
+1463 TLAITTKYELSE

-1506 ELKIPEKDRDTLL
+1506 ELKIPEKDQDTLL
-1519 SIYEEQKKVANI
+1519 SIYEEQKKAANI
-1531 AIIKKYQPTALYD
+1531 AIIKKYQPNAQYD

-1565 ESEQLFQQNVN
+1565 ESEQLFQQNVH

-1587 LSENRP
+1587 LSEKRP
-1593 ATSNKLHRIANEV
+1593 ANPNKLHRIANEV
-1606 VYLNFNIEQKL
+1606 VNLNLNIDQKL
-1617 ELMRTLTLAKAD
+1617 ELMRTLALTQAD
-1629 KDKLLNI
+1629 KDKLRNI

-1669 DLHEIAFIIE
+1669 DLHNIAITIE
-1679 NSYLDEKY
+1679 NSSLDKKY
-1687 METIPKALVMRRE
+1687 MDTVSNALVMTRE
-1700 DKKALRDIIREKAKQ
+1700 DKETLRDMIRERAKQ

-1729 NGKTIAEVVDDN
+1729 NGKTIAEVLDDN

-1746 RAMNTALEL
+1746 RAMDTALEL
-1755 KENQKVEPE
+1755 KENKKVEPE
-1764 ILSMMAEFIGSRK
+1764 ILSMMVEFIGSRK
-1777 LNEINRRNM
+1777 LNEINRRNI

-1796 KKELNEITNEK
+1796 KEELSEIINEK
-1807 TTLLNKELEISQE
+1807 TTLLNKELGISQV

-1830 SQGLNNLDSKPKN
+1830 SQGLNNLDSNPKD

-1872 KPGTLPKAPARINL
+1872 KPGSLPKAPARINL
-1886 LNAVVQNK
+1886 LNVVVQNK

-2070 LNPIDQVP
+2070 PNPIDQVP

-2102 KQMNSLSQESAE
+2102 KQMNSLSQGSAE

>member
-42 VQAEDQPSL
+42 VQPEDQLSL

-74 LGKDLSKYD
+74 LGKDLSKYA

-108 RIVQPEDQQSHASR
+108 RIVQPEDQQSHAYR

-234 KKQLKPRNR
+234 KKQLQPRNR

-355 AGILLHLPLIP
+355 EGILLHLPLIP

-461 KKQSINTETLVIDK
+461 KKQS
-475 DLSKGNPTSSE
+475 
-486 GNISD
+486 
-491 LPLIPEEKNLL
+491 
-502 QPSNRIAQ
+502 
-510 PEGQPALA
+510 
-518 YELTEEKKQST
+518 T

-543 DDPTSSGGNI
+543 DDPTSSEGNI
-553 SNLPLNPEEKNLLQP
+553 SNLPLNPEEKKLLQP

-591 SINTETLV
+591 S
-599 IDKDLSKG
+599 
-607 NPTSSEGN
+607 
-615 ISDLPLIPEEKN
+615 
-627 LLQPSNRIAQ
+627 
-637 PEDQPALAYELAD
+637 
-650 EKKQSTN
+650 TN
-657 METLVALD
+657 METLVTLD
-665 KDLSKGDPN
+665 KDLSKDDPT
-674 STEGNISDLPL
+674 SSGGNISNRPL
-685 NPEEKNLLQQRTIEM
+685 NPEEKKLLQQRTIEM

-809 IATEILD
+809 ITTEILD

-858 KDAEIKAATLAITN
+858 KDAEIKAATIAITN

-986 ELEIPKKDKDTLRKM
+986 ELEIPKKDKDTLRSIYKELKIIQESQKDANIKAVTLAITNIYKLSEDQPNSQNNLKAIAKTIVDLDLSDEQKREVILELEIPKKDKDTLRKM
-1001 YTNELEKKLQELH
+1001 YSNKLEKKLQKLH

-1053 SEVQGKGKDIF
+1053 SEVQGIGKDIF
-1064 HLLEIKTRDRETL
+1064 HLLEMKTRDRKTL

-1091 KDANIEVATLTI
+1091 KYANIKAATLTI

-1147 EKDKATLREMYS
+1147 EKDK
-1159 NELEKN
+1159 
-1165 LNGERIA
+1165 
-1172 TAISSKYQL
+1172 
-1181 SVEKTTPQEKLN
+1181 
-1193 TIAKKITK
+1193 
-1201 LNLSDEQKR
+1201 
-1210 EVILKLKIPEK
+1210 
-1221 NKTTLREMYSNELEK
+1221 TTLREMYSNELEK
-1236 NLNGERVATAISS
+1236 NLNGERVSI
-1249 KYQLSVE
+1249 
-1256 KTTPQEKLNTIAKKI
+1256 
-1271 TKLNLSD
+1271 
-1278 EQKREVILKLKI
+1278 
-1290 PEKNKT
+1290 
-1296 TLREMYSNELEKN
+1296 
-1309 LNGERVA
+1309 A

-1381 LNWKIVTKAIDIS
+1381 LNWKIFTAATAIS

-1404 TPQEKLKAIANEL
+1404 TPQEKLKGIANEL

-1424 VQEKEKE
+1424 AQEKEKE
-1431 IIHLLEIETE
+1431 IIHLLAIETE

-1463 PLAITTKYELSE
+1463 TLAITTKYELSE

-1486 TAKKIANLDLTDE
+1486 TAKKIAKLDLSDE
-1499 QKREVIL
+1499 QKREVIF

-1531 AIIKKYQPTALYD
+1531 AIIKKYQPNAQYD

-1587 LSENRP
+1587 LSEDRP

-1606 VYLNFNIEQKL
+1606 VNLNLNIDQKL
-1617 ELMRTLTLAKAD
+1617 ELMRTLALTQAD
-1629 KDKLLNI
+1629 KDKLRNI

-1669 DLHEIAFIIE
+1669 DLHEIAITIE
-1679 NSYLDEKY
+1679 NSSLDKKY
-1687 METIPKALVMRRE
+1687 MDTVSNALVMTRE
-1700 DKKALRDIIREKAKQ
+1700 DKETLRDMIRERAKQ
-1715 QTEKKQENEADIKI
+1715 QTEKKQENEVDIKI
-1729 NGKTIAEVVDDN
+1729 NGKTIAEVLDDN

-1755 KENQKVEPE
+1755 KENKKVEPE

-1886 LNAVVQNK
+1886 LNVVVQNK

-1912 KTTSPKDLHEI
+1912 KTISPKDLHEI

-2070 LNPIDQVP
+2070 PNPIDQVP

-2102 KQMNSLSQESAE
+2102 KQMNSLSQGSAE

>member
-42 VQAEDQPSL
+42 VQPEDQLSL

-74 LGKDLSKYD
+74 LGKDLSKYA

-108 RIVQPEDQQSHASR
+108 RIVQPEDQQSHAYR

-234 KKQLKPRNR
+234 KKQLQPRNR

-355 AGILLHLPLIP
+355 EGILLHLPLIP
-366 EEKNLLQPRN
+366 EEKNLLQARN

-461 KKQSINTETLVIDK
+461 KKQSTNMETLVALDK
-475 DLSKGNPTSSE
+475 DLSKDDPTSSG
-486 GNISD
+486 GNISN
-491 LPLIPEEKNLL
+491 LPLNPKEKNLL

-510 PEGQPALA
+510 PEDQPALA

-543 DDPTSSGGNI
+543 DDPTSSEGNI
-553 SNLPLNPEEKNLLQP
+553 SNLPLNPEEKKLLQP

-591 SINTETLV
+591 S
-599 IDKDLSKG
+599 
-607 NPTSSEGN
+607 
-615 ISDLPLIPEEKN
+615 
-627 LLQPSNRIAQ
+627 
-637 PEDQPALAYELAD
+637 
-650 EKKQSTN
+650 TN
-657 METLVALD
+657 METLVTLD
-665 KDLSKGDPN
+665 KDLSKDDPT
-674 STEGNISDLPL
+674 SSGGNISNRPL
-685 NPEEKNLLQQRTIEM
+685 NPEEKKLLQQRTIEM

-809 IATEILD
+809 ITTEILD

-858 KDAEIKAATLAITN
+858 KDAEIKAATIAITN

-1001 YTNELEKKLQELH
+1001 YSNKLEKKLQKLH

-1053 SEVQGKGKDIF
+1053 SEVQGIGKDIF
-1064 HLLEIKTRDRETL
+1064 HLLEMKTRDRKTL

-1091 KDANIEVATLTI
+1091 KYANIKAATLTI

-1147 EKDKATLREMYS
+1147 EKDK
-1159 NELEKN
+1159 
-1165 LNGERIA
+1165 
-1172 TAISSKYQL
+1172 
-1181 SVEKTTPQEKLN
+1181 
-1193 TIAKKITK
+1193 
-1201 LNLSDEQKR
+1201 
-1210 EVILKLKIPEK
+1210 
-1221 NKTTLREMYSNELEK
+1221 TTLREMYSNELEK
-1236 NLNGERVATAISS
+1236 NLNGERVSI
-1249 KYQLSVE
+1249 
-1256 KTTPQEKLNTIAKKI
+1256 
-1271 TKLNLSD
+1271 
-1278 EQKREVILKLKI
+1278 
-1290 PEKNKT
+1290 
-1296 TLREMYSNELEKN
+1296 
-1309 LNGERVA
+1309 A

-1381 LNWKIVTKAIDIS
+1381 LNWKIFTAATAIS

-1404 TPQEKLKAIANEL
+1404 TPQEKLKGIANEL

-1424 VQEKEKE
+1424 AQEKEKE
-1431 IIHLLEIETE
+1431 IIHLLAIETE

-1463 PLAITTKYELSE
+1463 TLAITTKYELSE

-1486 TAKKIANLDLTDE
+1486 TAKKIAKLDLSDE
-1499 QKREVIL
+1499 QKREVIF

-1531 AIIKKYQPTALYD
+1531 AIIKKYQPNAQYD

-1587 LSENRP
+1587 LSEDRP

-1606 VYLNFNIEQKL
+1606 VNLNLNIDQKL
-1617 ELMRTLTLAKAD
+1617 ELIRTLALTQAD
-1629 KDKLLNI
+1629 KDKLRNI

-1669 DLHEIAFIIE
+1669 DLHEIA
-1679 NSYLDEKY
+1679 
-1687 METIPKALVMRRE
+1687 
-1700 DKKALRDIIREKAKQ
+1700 
-1715 QTEKKQENEADIKI
+1715 
-1729 NGKTIAEVVDDN
+1729 
-1741 ALLLS
+1741 
-1746 RAMNTALEL
+1746 
-1755 KENQKVEPE
+1755 
-1764 ILSMMAEFIGSRK
+1764 
-1777 LNEINRRNM
+1777 
-1786 PYMLTLTKED
+1786 
-1796 KKELNEITNEK
+1796 
-1807 TTLLNKELEISQE
+1807 
-1820 PAKMNLSSTL
+1820 
-1830 SQGLNNLDSKPKN
+1830 
-1843 PLQTSPKPNLRT
+1843 
-1855 LLNQSE
+1855 
-1861 NTPGLE
+1861 
-1867 PNTSP
+1867 
-1872 KPGTLPKAPARINL
+1872 
-1886 LNAVVQNK
+1886 
-1894 IVSLL
+1894 
-1899 AETIKV
+1899 
-1905 NYQLSEN
+1905 
-1912 KTTSPKDLHEI
+1912 
-1923 AITIENSYLDEK
+1923 ITIENSSLDKK
-1935 YMDTLSDNLV
+1935 YMDTVSNALV
-1945 MRIEEKEALRDIIRE
+1945 MTREDKETLRDMIRE
-1960 RAKQQTDKKQE
+1960 RAKQQTEKNKKM
-1971 NEADIKINGK
+1971 K
-1981 TIAEVVDDNALLL
+1981 
-1994 SRAMNTALALKEN
+1994 
-2007 QKVEPKMLSTMAEFI
+2007 
-2022 GSRKLNEINRR
+2022 
-2033 NIPYMLTLT
+2033 
-2042 KEDKKELNEI
+2042 
-2052 INGKTTLLS
+2052 
-2061 KLPELDRTN
+2061 
-2070 LNPIDQVP
+2070 
-2078 LPLNQRLSNRG
+2078 
-2089 SEQNTLPK
+2089 
-2097 PNKNI
+2097 
-2102 KQMNSLSQESAE
+2102 
-2114 VSR
+2114 

>member
-1 MEKLNKKN
+1 LNKKN

-42 VQAEDQPSL
+42 VQPEDQLSL

-74 LGKDLSKYD
+74 LGKDLSKYA

-108 RIVQPEDQQSHASR
+108 RIVQPEDQQSHAYR

-234 KKQLKPRNR
+234 KKQLQPRNR

-355 AGILLHLPLIP
+355 EGILLHLPLIP

-461 KKQSINTETLVIDK
+461 KKQSTNMETLVALDK
-475 DLSKGNPTSSE
+475 DLSKDDPTSSG
-486 GNISD
+486 GNISN
-491 LPLIPEEKNLL
+491 LPLNPKEKNLL

-510 PEGQPALA
+510 PEDQPALA

-543 DDPTSSGGNI
+543 DDPTSSEGNI
-553 SNLPLNPEEKNLLQP
+553 SNRPLNPEEK
-568 SNRIAQPED
+568 
-577 QPALAYELTEEKKQ
+577 K
-591 SINTETLV
+591 
-599 IDKDLSKG
+599 
-607 NPTSSEGN
+607 
-615 ISDLPLIPEEKN
+615 
-627 LLQPSNRIAQ
+627 
-637 PEDQPALAYELAD
+637 
-650 EKKQSTN
+650 
-657 METLVALD
+657 
-665 KDLSKGDPN
+665 
-674 STEGNISDLPL
+674 
-685 NPEEKNLLQQRTIEM
+685 LLQQRTIEM

-809 IATEILD
+809 ITTEILD

-858 KDAEIKAATLAITN
+858 KDAEIKAATIAITN

-986 ELEIPKKDKDTLRKM
+986 ELEIPKKDKDTLRSIYKELKIIQESQKDANIKAVTLAITNIYKLSEDQPNSQNNLKAIAKTIVDLDLSDEQKREVILELEIPKKDKDTLRKM
-1001 YTNELEKKLQELH
+1001 YSNKLEKKLQKLH

-1053 SEVQGKGKDIF
+1053 SEVQGIGKDIF
-1064 HLLEIKTRDRETL
+1064 HLLEMKTRDRKTL

-1091 KDANIEVATLTI
+1091 KYANIKAATLTI

-1147 EKDKATLREMYS
+1147 EKDK
-1159 NELEKN
+1159 
-1165 LNGERIA
+1165 
-1172 TAISSKYQL
+1172 
-1181 SVEKTTPQEKLN
+1181 
-1193 TIAKKITK
+1193 
-1201 LNLSDEQKR
+1201 
-1210 EVILKLKIPEK
+1210 
-1221 NKTTLREMYSNELEK
+1221 TTLREMYSNELEK
-1236 NLNGERVATAISS
+1236 NLNGERVSI
-1249 KYQLSVE
+1249 
-1256 KTTPQEKLNTIAKKI
+1256 
-1271 TKLNLSD
+1271 
-1278 EQKREVILKLKI
+1278 
-1290 PEKNKT
+1290 
-1296 TLREMYSNELEKN
+1296 
-1309 LNGERVA
+1309 A

-1381 LNWKIVTKAIDIS
+1381 LNWKIFTAATAIS

-1404 TPQEKLKAIANEL
+1404 TPQEKLKGIANEL

-1424 VQEKEKE
+1424 AQEKEKE
-1431 IIHLLEIETE
+1431 IIHLLAIETE

-1463 PLAITTKYELSE
+1463 TLAITTKYELSE

-1486 TAKKIANLDLTDE
+1486 TAKKIAKLDLSDE
-1499 QKREVIL
+1499 QKREVIF

-1531 AIIKKYQPTALYD
+1531 AIIKKYQPNAQYD

-1587 LSENRP
+1587 LSEDRP

-1606 VYLNFNIEQKL
+1606 VNLNLNIDQKL
-1617 ELMRTLTLAKAD
+1617 ELMRTLALTQAD
-1629 KDKLLNI
+1629 KDKLRNI

-1669 DLHEIAFIIE
+1669 DLHEIAITIE
-1679 NSYLDEKY
+1679 NSSLDKKY
-1687 METIPKALVMRRE
+1687 MDTVSNALVMTRE
-1700 DKKALRDIIREKAKQ
+1700 DKETLRDMIRERAKQ
-1715 QTEKKQENEADIKI
+1715 QTEKKQENEVDIKI
-1729 NGKTIAEVVDDN
+1729 NGKTIAEVLDDN

-1755 KENQKVEPE
+1755 KENKKVEPE

-1886 LNAVVQNK
+1886 LNVVVQNK

-1912 KTTSPKDLHEI
+1912 KTISPKDLHEI

-2070 LNPIDQVP
+2070 PNPIDQVP

-2102 KQMNSLSQESAE
+2102 KQMNSLSQGSAE

>member
-42 VQAEDQPSL
+42 VQPEDQPSL

-74 LGKDLSKYD
+74 LGKDLSKYA
-83 PATIEGILFYLP
+83 PATIEGILFYLS
-95 LTPEKKNLFQPRN
+95 LTPEKKKLFQPRN
-108 RIVQPEDQQSHASR
+108 RIVKPEDQQSHAYR

-179 PEDQLELADRL
+179 PEDQFELADRL

-234 KKQLKPRNR
+234 KKQLQPRNR

-285 DSTEGILLHLPLIPE
+285 DSTAGILLHLPLIPE

-419 NSTEGILLLLPLIPE
+419 NSTAGILLLLPLNPE

-447 PKDQPALAYELTEE
+447 PKD
-461 KKQSINTETLVIDK
+461 
-475 DLSKGNPTSSE
+475 
-486 GNISD
+486 
-491 LPLIPEEKNLL
+491 
-502 QPSNRIAQ
+502 
-510 PEGQPALA
+510 QPALA

-543 DDPTSSGGNI
+543 DDPTSSEGNI
-553 SNLPLNPEEKNLLQP
+553 SNLPLNPEEKDLLQP
-568 SNRIAQPED
+568 SNRIAQPKD
-577 QPALAYELTEEKKQ
+577 QPALAYELTE
-591 SINTETLV
+591 
-599 IDKDLSKG
+599 
-607 NPTSSEGN
+607 
-615 ISDLPLIPEEKN
+615 
-627 LLQPSNRIAQ
+627 
-637 PEDQPALAYELAD
+637 

-665 KDLSKGDPN
+665 KDLSKDDPT
-674 STEGNISDLPL
+674 SSEGNISNLPLNPEEKDLLQPSNRIAQPKDQPALAYELTEEKKQSTNMETLVALDKDLSKDDPTSSEGNISNRPL

-804 EKLET
+804 EKLEA

-858 KDAEIKAATLAITN
+858 KDAEIKAATIAITN

-1001 YTNELEKKLQELH
+1001 YSNKLEKKLQKLH

-1053 SEVQGKGKDIF
+1053 SEVQGIGKDIF
-1064 HLLEIKTRDRETL
+1064 HLLEMKTRDRKTL

-1091 KDANIEVATLTI
+1091 KYANIKAATLTI

-1147 EKDKATLREMYS
+1147 EKDK
-1159 NELEKN
+1159 
-1165 LNGERIA
+1165 
-1172 TAISSKYQL
+1172 
-1181 SVEKTTPQEKLN
+1181 
-1193 TIAKKITK
+1193 
-1201 LNLSDEQKR
+1201 
-1210 EVILKLKIPEK
+1210 
-1221 NKTTLREMYSNELEK
+1221 TTLREMYSNELEK
-1236 NLNGERVATAISS
+1236 NLNGERVSI
-1249 KYQLSVE
+1249 
-1256 KTTPQEKLNTIAKKI
+1256 
-1271 TKLNLSD
+1271 
-1278 EQKREVILKLKI
+1278 
-1290 PEKNKT
+1290 
-1296 TLREMYSNELEKN
+1296 
-1309 LNGERVA
+1309 A

-1381 LNWKIVTKAIDIS
+1381 LNWKIFTAATAIS

-1404 TPQEKLKAIANEL
+1404 TPQEKLKGIANEL

-1424 VQEKEKE
+1424 AQEKEKE
-1431 IIHLLEIETE
+1431 IIHLLAIETE

-1463 PLAITTKYELSE
+1463 TLAITTKYELSE

-1486 TAKKIANLDLTDE
+1486 TAKKIAKLDLSDE
-1499 QKREVIL
+1499 QKREVIF

-1531 AIIKKYQPTALYD
+1531 AIIKKYQPNAQYD

-1565 ESEQLFQQNVN
+1565 ESEQLFQQNVH

-1587 LSENRP
+1587 LSEDRP

-1606 VYLNFNIEQKL
+1606 VNLNLNIDQKL
-1617 ELMRTLTLAKAD
+1617 ELMRTLALTQAD
-1629 KDKLLNI
+1629 KDKLRNI

-1669 DLHEIAFIIE
+1669 DLHEIAITIE
-1679 NSYLDEKY
+1679 NSSLDKKY
-1687 METIPKALVMRRE
+1687 MDTVSNALVMTRE
-1700 DKKALRDIIREKAKQ
+1700 DKETLRDMIRERAKQ
-1715 QTEKKQENEADIKI
+1715 QTEKKQENEVDIKI
-1729 NGKTIAEVVDDN
+1729 NGKTIAEVLDDN

-1755 KENQKVEPE
+1755 KENKKVEPE

-1886 LNAVVQNK
+1886 LNVVVQNK

-1912 KTTSPKDLHEI
+1912 KTISPKDLHEI

-2070 LNPIDQVP
+2070 PNPIDQVP

-2102 KQMNSLSQESAE
+2102 KQMNSLSQGSAE

>member
-42 VQAEDQPSL
+42 VQPEDQLSL

-74 LGKDLSKYD
+74 LGKDLSKYA

-108 RIVQPEDQQSHASR
+108 RIVQPEDQQSHAYR

-234 KKQLKPRNR
+234 KKQLQPRNR

-355 AGILLHLPLIP
+355 EGILLHLPLIP

-461 KKQSINTETLVIDK
+461 KKQSTNMETLVALDK
-475 DLSKGNPTSSE
+475 DLSKDDPTSSG
-486 GNISD
+486 GNISN
-491 LPLIPEEKNLL
+491 LPLNPKEKNLL

-510 PEGQPALA
+510 PEDQPALA

-543 DDPTSSGGNI
+543 DDPTSSEGNI
-553 SNLPLNPEEKNLLQP
+553 SNLPLNPEEKKLLQP

-591 SINTETLV
+591 S
-599 IDKDLSKG
+599 
-607 NPTSSEGN
+607 
-615 ISDLPLIPEEKN
+615 
-627 LLQPSNRIAQ
+627 
-637 PEDQPALAYELAD
+637 
-650 EKKQSTN
+650 TN
-657 METLVALD
+657 METLVTLD
-665 KDLSKGDPN
+665 KDLSKDDPT
-674 STEGNISDLPL
+674 SSGGNISNRPL
-685 NPEEKNLLQQRTIEM
+685 NPEEKKLLQQRTIEM

-809 IATEILD
+809 ITTEILD

-858 KDAEIKAATLAITN
+858 KDAEIKAATIAITN

-986 ELEIPKKDKDTLRKM
+986 ELEIPKKDKDTLRSIYKELKIIQESQKDANIKAVTLAITNIYKLSEDQPNSQNNLKAIAKTIVDLDLSDEQKREVILELEIPKKDKDTLRKM
-1001 YTNELEKKLQELH
+1001 YSNKLEKKLQKLH

-1053 SEVQGKGKDIF
+1053 SEVQGIGKDIF
-1064 HLLEIKTRDRETL
+1064 HLLEMKTRDRKTL

-1091 KDANIEVATLTI
+1091 KYANIKAATLTI

-1147 EKDKATLREMYS
+1147 EKDK
-1159 NELEKN
+1159 
-1165 LNGERIA
+1165 
-1172 TAISSKYQL
+1172 
-1181 SVEKTTPQEKLN
+1181 
-1193 TIAKKITK
+1193 
-1201 LNLSDEQKR
+1201 
-1210 EVILKLKIPEK
+1210 
-1221 NKTTLREMYSNELEK
+1221 TTLREMYSNELEK
-1236 NLNGERVATAISS
+1236 NLNGERVSI
-1249 KYQLSVE
+1249 
-1256 KTTPQEKLNTIAKKI
+1256 
-1271 TKLNLSD
+1271 
-1278 EQKREVILKLKI
+1278 
-1290 PEKNKT
+1290 
-1296 TLREMYSNELEKN
+1296 
-1309 LNGERVA
+1309 A

-1381 LNWKIVTKAIDIS
+1381 LNWKIFTAATAIS

-1404 TPQEKLKAIANEL
+1404 TPQEKLKGIANEL

-1424 VQEKEKE
+1424 AQEKEKE
-1431 IIHLLEIETE
+1431 IIHLLAIETE

-1463 PLAITTKYELSE
+1463 TLAITTKYELSE

-1486 TAKKIANLDLTDE
+1486 TAKKIAKLDLSDE
-1499 QKREVIL
+1499 QKREVIF

-1531 AIIKKYQPTALYD
+1531 AIIKKYQPNAQYD

-1587 LSENRP
+1587 LSEDRP

-1606 VYLNFNIEQKL
+1606 VNLNLNIDQKL
-1617 ELMRTLTLAKAD
+1617 ELMRTLALTQAD
-1629 KDKLLNI
+1629 KDKLRNI

-1669 DLHEIAFIIE
+1669 DLHEIAITIE
-1679 NSYLDEKY
+1679 NSSLDKKY
-1687 METIPKALVMRRE
+1687 MDTVSNALVMTRE
-1700 DKKALRDIIREKAKQ
+1700 DKETLRDMIRERAKQ
-1715 QTEKKQENEADIKI
+1715 QTEKKQENEVDIKI
-1729 NGKTIAEVVDDN
+1729 NGKTIAEVLDDN
-1741 ALLLS
+1741 ALFLS

-1755 KENQKVEPE
+1755 KENKKVEPE

-1886 LNAVVQNK
+1886 LNVVVQNK

-1912 KTTSPKDLHEI
+1912 KTISPKDLHEI

-2070 LNPIDQVP
+2070 PNPIDQVP

-2102 KQMNSLSQESAE
+2102 KQMNSLSQGSAE

>member
-74 LGKDLSKYD
+74 LEKDLSKYD

-108 RIVQPEDQQSHASR
+108 RIVRPEDQQSHAYR

-179 PEDQLELADRL
+179 PEDQFELADRL

-216 DPDSTEGILLH
+216 DP
-227 LPLIPEE
+227 
-234 KKQLKPRNR
+234 
-243 IVQPEDQLELA
+243 
-254 YRITKKYKL
+254 
-263 KHQHTNLK
+263 
-271 TFVAL
+271 
-276 GKDLSRYDP
+276 
-285 DSTEGILLHLPLIPE
+285 
-300 EKNLLQPRNRIVKPE
+300 
-315 DRLELAD
+315 
-322 RLTDKYNLK
+322 
-331 MERTDPVTFAK
+331 
-342 LDRELSKYDSDST
+342 DST

-419 NSTEGILLLLPLIPE
+419 NSTAGILLLLPLNPE

-447 PKDQPALAYELTEE
+447 PKD
-461 KKQSINTETLVIDK
+461 
-475 DLSKGNPTSSE
+475 
-486 GNISD
+486 
-491 LPLIPEEKNLL
+491 
-502 QPSNRIAQ
+502 
-510 PEGQPALA
+510 QPALA

-543 DDPTSSGGNI
+543 DDPTSSEGNI
-553 SNLPLNPEEKNLLQP
+553 SNLPLNSEEKKLLQP

-591 SINTETLV
+591 S
-599 IDKDLSKG
+599 
-607 NPTSSEGN
+607 
-615 ISDLPLIPEEKN
+615 
-627 LLQPSNRIAQ
+627 
-637 PEDQPALAYELAD
+637 
-650 EKKQSTN
+650 TN

-665 KDLSKGDPN
+665 KDLSKDDPT
-674 STEGNISDLPL
+674 SSEGNISNRPL

-858 KDAEIKAATLAITN
+858 KDAEIKAATIAITN

-958 NSQNNLKAIAKTI
+958 NSQSNLKAIAKTI

-1001 YTNELEKKLQELH
+1001 YSNKLEKKLQKLH

-1053 SEVQGKGKDIF
+1053 SEVQGIGKDIF
-1064 HLLEIKTRDRETL
+1064 HLLEMKTRDRKTL

-1091 KDANIEVATLTI
+1091 KYANIKAATLTI

-1122 TAKTIVDLDLSDE
+1122 IAKTIVALDLSDE

-1147 EKDKATLREMYS
+1147 EKDK
-1159 NELEKN
+1159 
-1165 LNGERIA
+1165 
-1172 TAISSKYQL
+1172 
-1181 SVEKTTPQEKLN
+1181 
-1193 TIAKKITK
+1193 
-1201 LNLSDEQKR
+1201 
-1210 EVILKLKIPEK
+1210 
-1221 NKTTLREMYSNELEK
+1221 TTLREMYSDELEK
-1236 NLNGERVATAISS
+1236 NLNGERVSI
-1249 KYQLSVE
+1249 
-1256 KTTPQEKLNTIAKKI
+1256 
-1271 TKLNLSD
+1271 
-1278 EQKREVILKLKI
+1278 
-1290 PEKNKT
+1290 
-1296 TLREMYSNELEKN
+1296 
-1309 LNGERVA
+1309 A

-1381 LNWKIVTKAIDIS
+1381 LNWKIFTVATAIS

-1424 VQEKEKE
+1424 AQEKEKE

-1441 DRDTLRTIYKELKK
+1441 DRDTLRAIYKELKK

-1463 PLAITTKYELSE
+1463 TLAITNTYELSE

-1486 TAKKIANLDLTDE
+1486 TAKKIAKLDLSDE
-1499 QKREVIL
+1499 QKREVIF
-1506 ELKIPEKDRDTLL
+1506 ELKIPEKGQDTLL
-1519 SIYEEQKKVANI
+1519 SIYEEQKKAANI
-1531 AIIKKYQPTALYD
+1531 AIIKKYKPNAQYD

-1565 ESEQLFQQNVN
+1565 ESEQLFQQNVH

-1587 LSENRP
+1587 LSEKRP
-1593 ATSNKLHRIANEV
+1593 ANPNKLRRIANEV
-1606 VYLNFNIEQKL
+1606 VNLNLNIDQKL
-1617 ELMRTLTLAKAD
+1617 ELMRTLALTQAD
-1629 KDKLLNI
+1629 KDKLRNI

-1669 DLHEIAFIIE
+1669 DLHNIAITIE
-1679 NSYLDEKY
+1679 NSSLDKKY
-1687 METIPKALVMRRE
+1687 IDTVSNALVMTRE
-1700 DKKALRDIIREKAKQ
+1700 DKETLRDMIRERAKQ

-1729 NGKTIAEVVDDN
+1729 NGKTIAEVLDDN

-1746 RAMNTALEL
+1746 RAMDTALEL
-1755 KENQKVEPE
+1755 KENEKVKPE

>member
-42 VQAEDQPSL
+42 VQPEDQPSL

-74 LGKDLSKYD
+74 LGKDLSKYA
-83 PATIEGILFYLP
+83 PATLEGILFYLP

-108 RIVQPEDQQSHASR
+108 RIVQPEDQQSHAYR

-234 KKQLKPRNR
+234 KK
-243 IVQPEDQLELA
+243 
-254 YRITKKYKL
+254 
-263 KHQHTNLK
+263 
-271 TFVAL
+271 
-276 GKDLSRYDP
+276 
-285 DSTEGILLHLPLIPE
+285 
-300 EKNLLQPRNRIVKPE
+300 
-315 DRLELAD
+315 
-322 RLTDKYNLK
+322 
-331 MERTDPVTFAK
+331 
-342 LDRELSKYDSDST
+342 
-355 AGILLHLPLIP
+355 
-366 EEKNLLQPRN
+366 
-376 RIVKPE
+376 
-382 NQPNLAY
+382 
-389 RLTKKY
+389 
-395 KLKNQHTNVKTLVAL
+395 
-410 GKELSKYDP
+410 
-419 NSTEGILLLLPLIPE
+419 
-434 EKKLLQPRNRIAQ
+434 
-447 PKDQPALAYELTEE
+447 
-461 KKQSINTETLVIDK
+461 
-475 DLSKGNPTSSE
+475 
-486 GNISD
+486 
-491 LPLIPEEKNLL
+491 LL

-510 PEGQPALA
+510 PKDQPALA

-543 DDPTSSGGNI
+543 DDPTS
-553 SNLPLNPEEKNLLQP
+553 
-568 SNRIAQPED
+568 
-577 QPALAYELTEEKKQ
+577 
-591 SINTETLV
+591 
-599 IDKDLSKG
+599 
-607 NPTSSEGN
+607 
-615 ISDLPLIPEEKN
+615 
-627 LLQPSNRIAQ
+627 
-637 PEDQPALAYELAD
+637 
-650 EKKQSTN
+650 
-657 METLVALD
+657 
-665 KDLSKGDPN
+665 
-674 STEGNISDLPL
+674 TEGNISNRPL

-700 ESIDRTFFIDY
+700 DSEDRTFFIDY

-726 KTKAALIEDLDKFYY
+726 KTKAALIEDLDTFYY

-785 ATLAIT
+785 ATLGIT

-858 KDAEIKAATLAITN
+858 KDAEIKAATIAITN

-894 INRNLSTLQEH
+894 INRNLSILQEH

-932 ESQKDANVKAVTI
+932 ENQKDANVKAVTI
-945 AFTNIYK
+945 AFKNIYK

-1053 SEVQGKGKDIF
+1053 SEVQGIGKDIF
-1064 HLLEIKTRDRETL
+1064 HLLEMKTRDRKTL

-1091 KDANIEVATLTI
+1091 KYANIKAATLTI

-1122 TAKTIVDLDLSDE
+1122 IAKTIVDLDLSEE

-1165 LNGERIA
+1165 LNGERV
-1172 TAISSKYQL
+1172 S
-1181 SVEKTTPQEKLN
+1181 
-1193 TIAKKITK
+1193 IAK
-1201 LNLSDEQKR
+1201 D
-1210 EVILKLKIPEK
+1210 
-1221 NKTTLREMYSNELEK
+1221 
-1236 NLNGERVATAISS
+1236 
-1249 KYQLSVE
+1249 
-1256 KTTPQEKLNTIAKKI
+1256 
-1271 TKLNLSD
+1271 
-1278 EQKREVILKLKI
+1278 
-1290 PEKNKT
+1290 
-1296 TLREMYSNELEKN
+1296 
-1309 LNGERVA
+1309 
-1316 TAISSKYQLSVE
+1316 ISSKYQLSVE

-1381 LNWKIVTKAIDIS
+1381 LNWKIFTAATAIS

-1404 TPQEKLKAIANEL
+1404 TPQEKLKGIANEL
-1417 IDLNLSK
+1417 MDLNLSK
-1424 VQEKEKE
+1424 AQEKEKE

-1463 PLAITTKYELSE
+1463 TLAITTKYELSE

-1486 TAKKIANLDLTDE
+1486 TAKKIAKLDLSDE
-1499 QKREVIL
+1499 QKREVIF
-1506 ELKIPEKDRDTLL
+1506 ELKIPEKDQDTLL

-1531 AIIKKYQPTALYD
+1531 AIIKKYQPNAQYD

-1565 ESEQLFQQNVN
+1565 ESEQLFQQNVH

-1587 LSENRP
+1587 LSEDRP

-1606 VYLNFNIEQKL
+1606 VNLNLNIDQKL
-1617 ELMRTLTLAKAD
+1617 ELMRTLALTQAD
-1629 KDKLLNI
+1629 KDKLRNI

-1658 QLSENKTISPK
+1658 QLSEHKTISPK
-1669 DLHEIAFIIE
+1669 DLHNIAITIE
-1679 NSYLDEKY
+1679 NSSLDKKY
-1687 METIPKALVMRRE
+1687 MDAVPNALVMTRE
-1700 DKKALRDIIREKAKQ
+1700 DKETLRYMIRERAKQ

-1729 NGKTIAEVVDDN
+1729 NGKTIAEVLDDN

-1755 KENQKVEPE
+1755 KENKKVEPE

-1777 LNEINRRNM
+1777 LNEINRRNI

-1796 KKELNEITNEK
+1796 KEELSEIINEK
-1807 TTLLNKELEISQE
+1807 TTLLNKELGISQV

-1830 SQGLNNLDSKPKN
+1830 SQGLNNLDSNPKD

-1886 LNAVVQNK
+1886 LNVVVQNK

-1899 AETIKV
+1899 AEEIKV

-1971 NEADIKINGK
+1971 NEADININGK

-2042 KEDKKELNEI
+2042 NEDKKELNEI

-2070 LNPIDQVP
+2070 PNPIDQVP

-2102 KQMNSLSQESAE
+2102 KQMNSLSQGSAE

>member
-42 VQAEDQPSL
+42 VQPEDQLSL

-74 LGKDLSKYD
+74 LGKDLSKYA

-108 RIVQPEDQQSHASR
+108 RIVQPEDQQSHAYR

-234 KKQLKPRNR
+234 KKQLQPRNR

-315 DRLELAD
+315 NQPNLAY
-322 RLTDKYNLK
+322 RLTKKYKLK
-331 MERTDPVTFAK
+331 HQHTNVKTLVALGK
-342 LDRELSKYDSDST
+342 ELSKYDSDST
-355 AGILLHLPLIP
+355 EGILLHLPLIP

-461 KKQSINTETLVIDK
+461 KKQSTNMETLVALDK
-475 DLSKGNPTSSE
+475 DLSKDDPTSSG
-486 GNISD
+486 GNISN
-491 LPLIPEEKNLL
+491 LPLNPKEKNLL

-510 PEGQPALA
+510 PEDQPALA

-543 DDPTSSGGNI
+543 DDPTSSEGNI
-553 SNLPLNPEEKNLLQP
+553 SNLPLNPEEKKLLQP

-591 SINTETLV
+591 S
-599 IDKDLSKG
+599 
-607 NPTSSEGN
+607 
-615 ISDLPLIPEEKN
+615 
-627 LLQPSNRIAQ
+627 
-637 PEDQPALAYELAD
+637 
-650 EKKQSTN
+650 TN
-657 METLVALD
+657 METLVTLD
-665 KDLSKGDPN
+665 KDLSKDDPT
-674 STEGNISDLPL
+674 SSGGNISNRPL
-685 NPEEKNLLQQRTIEM
+685 NPEEKKLLQQRTIEM

-809 IATEILD
+809 ITTEILD

-848 RDLLQTQESQ
+848 RDLLKTQESQ
-858 KDAEIKAATLAITN
+858 KDAEIKAATIAITN

-986 ELEIPKKDKDTLRKM
+986 ELEIPKKDKDTLRSIYKELKIIQESQKDANIKAVTLAITNIYKLSEDQPNSQNNLKAIAKTIVDLDLSDEQKREVILELEIPKKDKDTLRKM
-1001 YTNELEKKLQELH
+1001 YSNKLEKKLQKLH

-1039 KLKAIANELMDLNP
+1039 KLKAIANELMDLN
-1053 SEVQGKGKDIF
+1053 
-1064 HLLEIKTRDRETL
+1064 
-1077 RTIYN
+1077 
-1082 ELKKTQESQ
+1082 
-1091 KDANIEVATLTI
+1091 
-1103 TNIYELSKDQ
+1103 LSK
-1113 SNSPEKLNK
+1113 
-1122 TAKTIVDLDLSDE
+1122 A
-1135 QKREVILELKIP
+1135 
-1147 EKDKATLREMYS
+1147 
-1159 NELEKN
+1159 
-1165 LNGERIA
+1165 
-1172 TAISSKYQL
+1172 
-1181 SVEKTTPQEKLN
+1181 
-1193 TIAKKITK
+1193 
-1201 LNLSDEQKR
+1201 
-1210 EVILKLKIPEK
+1210 
-1221 NKTTLREMYSNELEK
+1221 
-1236 NLNGERVATAISS
+1236 
-1249 KYQLSVE
+1249 
-1256 KTTPQEKLNTIAKKI
+1256 
-1271 TKLNLSD
+1271 
-1278 EQKREVILKLKI
+1278 
-1290 PEKNKT
+1290 
-1296 TLREMYSNELEKN
+1296 
-1309 LNGERVA
+1309 
-1316 TAISSKYQLSVE
+1316 
-1328 KTTPQEKLNTIAKK
+1328 
-1342 ITKLDLSDEQ
+1342 
-1352 KREVIRILEIP
+1352 
-1363 EKDQDTLREMYL
+1363 
-1375 NKFEEK
+1375 
-1381 LNWKIVTKAIDIS
+1381 
-1394 SKYQLSVEKT
+1394 
-1404 TPQEKLKAIANEL
+1404 
-1417 IDLNLSK
+1417 
-1424 VQEKEKE
+1424 QEKEKE
-1431 IIHLLEIETE
+1431 IIHLLAIETE

-1463 PLAITTKYELSE
+1463 TLAITTKYELSE

-1486 TAKKIANLDLTDE
+1486 TAKKIAKLDLSDE
-1499 QKREVIL
+1499 QKREVIF

-1531 AIIKKYQPTALYD
+1531 AIIKKYQPNAQYD

-1587 LSENRP
+1587 LSEDRP

-1606 VYLNFNIEQKL
+1606 VNLNLNIDQKL
-1617 ELMRTLTLAKAD
+1617 ELMRTLALTQAD
-1629 KDKLLNI
+1629 KDKLRNI

-1669 DLHEIAFIIE
+1669 DLHEIAITIE
-1679 NSYLDEKY
+1679 NSSLDKKY
-1687 METIPKALVMRRE
+1687 MDTVSNALVMTRE
-1700 DKKALRDIIREKAKQ
+1700 DKETLRDMIRERAKQ
-1715 QTEKKQENEADIKI
+1715 QTEKKQENEVDIKI
-1729 NGKTIAEVVDDN
+1729 NGKTIAEVLDDN

-1755 KENQKVEPE
+1755 KENKKVEPE

-1886 LNAVVQNK
+1886 LNVVVQNK

-1912 KTTSPKDLHEI
+1912 KTISPKDLHEI

-2070 LNPIDQVP
+2070 PNPIDQVP

-2102 KQMNSLSQESAE
+2102 KQMNSLSQGSAE

>member
-1 MEKLNKKN
+1 M
-9 GEKVSVQS
+9 
-17 KNQRGIF
+17 
-24 YRLKD
+24 
-29 RLKLNKKNGKKVI
+29 
-42 VQAEDQPSL
+42 
-51 AYELTNKYKLEKNKS
+51 
-66 DDMKALVA
+66 
-74 LGKDLSKYD
+74 
-83 PATIEGILFYLP
+83 
-95 LTPEKKNLFQPRN
+95 
-108 RIVQPEDQQSHASR
+108 
-122 LTNKYELKMERTNPE
+122 
-137 KFAKLGRE
+137 
-145 LSRYDPATIE
+145 
-155 GILLHL
+155 
-161 PLIPEEKDLL
+161 
-171 QPRNRIVQ
+171 
-179 PEDQLELADRL
+179 
-190 IDKYKLKNKHTNLK
+190 
-204 TMAALGK
+204 
-211 DLSRY
+211 
-216 DPDSTEGILLH
+216 
-227 LPLIPEE
+227 
-234 KKQLKPRNR
+234 
-243 IVQPEDQLELA
+243 
-254 YRITKKYKL
+254 
-263 KHQHTNLK
+263 
-271 TFVAL
+271 
-276 GKDLSRYDP
+276 
-285 DSTEGILLHLPLIPE
+285 
-300 EKNLLQPRNRIVKPE
+300 
-315 DRLELAD
+315 
-322 RLTDKYNLK
+322 
-331 MERTDPVTFAK
+331 
-342 LDRELSKYDSDST
+342 
-355 AGILLHLPLIP
+355 
-366 EEKNLLQPRN
+366 
-376 RIVKPE
+376 
-382 NQPNLAY
+382 
-389 RLTKKY
+389 
-395 KLKNQHTNVKTLVAL
+395 
-410 GKELSKYDP
+410 
-419 NSTEGILLLLPLIPE
+419 
-434 EKKLLQPRNRIAQ
+434 
-447 PKDQPALAYELTEE
+447 
-461 KKQSINTETLVIDK
+461 
-475 DLSKGNPTSSE
+475 
-486 GNISD
+486 
-491 LPLIPEEKNLL
+491 
-502 QPSNRIAQ
+502 
-510 PEGQPALA
+510 
-518 YELTEEKKQST
+518 
-529 NMETLVALDKDLSK
+529 
-543 DDPTSSGGNI
+543 
-553 SNLPLNPEEKNLLQP
+553 
-568 SNRIAQPED
+568 
-577 QPALAYELTEEKKQ
+577 
-591 SINTETLV
+591 
-599 IDKDLSKG
+599 
-607 NPTSSEGN
+607 
-615 ISDLPLIPEEKN
+615 IPEEKN

-685 NPEEKNLLQQRTIEM
+685 IPEEKNLLQQRTIEM

-1135 QKREVILELKIP
+1135 QKREVILKLKIP
-1147 EKDKATLREMYS
+1147 EKNKTTLREMYS

-1201 LNLSDEQKR
+1201 LN
-1210 EVILKLKIPEK
+1210 
-1221 NKTTLREMYSNELEK
+1221 
-1236 NLNGERVATAISS
+1236 
-1249 KYQLSVE
+1249 
-1256 KTTPQEKLNTIAKKI
+1256 
-1271 TKLNLSD
+1271 
-1278 EQKREVILKLKI
+1278 
-1290 PEKNKT
+1290 
-1296 TLREMYSNELEKN
+1296 
-1309 LNGERVA
+1309 
-1316 TAISSKYQLSVE
+1316 
-1328 KTTPQEKLNTIAKK
+1328 
-1342 ITKLDLSDEQ
+1342 LSDEQ

>member
-74 LGKDLSKYD
+74 LEKDLSKYD

-108 RIVQPEDQQSHASR
+108 RIVRPEDQQSHAYR

-179 PEDQLELADRL
+179 PEDQFELADRL

-285 DSTEGILLHLPLIPE
+285 DSTAGILLHLPLIPE

-322 RLTDKYNLK
+322 RLTVKYNLK

-419 NSTEGILLLLPLIPE
+419 NSTAGILLLLPLNPE

-447 PKDQPALAYELTEE
+447 PKD
-461 KKQSINTETLVIDK
+461 
-475 DLSKGNPTSSE
+475 
-486 GNISD
+486 
-491 LPLIPEEKNLL
+491 
-502 QPSNRIAQ
+502 
-510 PEGQPALA
+510 QPALA

-543 DDPTSSGGNI
+543 DDPTSSEGNI
-553 SNLPLNPEEKNLLQP
+553 SN
-568 SNRIAQPED
+568 R
-577 QPALAYELTEEKKQ
+577 
-591 SINTETLV
+591 
-599 IDKDLSKG
+599 
-607 NPTSSEGN
+607 
-615 ISDLPLIPEEKN
+615 
-627 LLQPSNRIAQ
+627 
-637 PEDQPALAYELAD
+637 
-650 EKKQSTN
+650 
-657 METLVALD
+657 
-665 KDLSKGDPN
+665 
-674 STEGNISDLPL
+674 PL

-858 KDAEIKAATLAITN
+858 KDAEIKAATIAITN

-958 NSQNNLKAIAKTI
+958 NSQSNLKAIAKTIVDLDLSDEQKRKVILELEIPKKDKDTLRSIYKELKIIQESQKDANIKAVTLAITNIYKLSEDQPNSQNNLKAIAKTI

-1001 YTNELEKKLQELH
+1001 YSNKLEKKLQKLH

-1053 SEVQGKGKDIF
+1053 SEVQGIGKDIF
-1064 HLLEIKTRDRETL
+1064 HLLEMKTRDRKTL

-1091 KDANIEVATLTI
+1091 KYANIKAATLTI

-1122 TAKTIVDLDLSDE
+1122 IAKTIVALDLSDE

-1147 EKDKATLREMYS
+1147 EKDK
-1159 NELEKN
+1159 
-1165 LNGERIA
+1165 
-1172 TAISSKYQL
+1172 
-1181 SVEKTTPQEKLN
+1181 
-1193 TIAKKITK
+1193 
-1201 LNLSDEQKR
+1201 
-1210 EVILKLKIPEK
+1210 
-1221 NKTTLREMYSNELEK
+1221 TTLREMYSDELEK
-1236 NLNGERVATAISS
+1236 NLNGERVSI
-1249 KYQLSVE
+1249 
-1256 KTTPQEKLNTIAKKI
+1256 
-1271 TKLNLSD
+1271 
-1278 EQKREVILKLKI
+1278 
-1290 PEKNKT
+1290 
-1296 TLREMYSNELEKN
+1296 
-1309 LNGERVA
+1309 A

-1381 LNWKIVTKAIDIS
+1381 LNWKIFTVATAIS

-1424 VQEKEKE
+1424 AQEKEKE

-1441 DRDTLRTIYKELKK
+1441 DRDTLRAIYKELKK

-1463 PLAITTKYELSE
+1463 TLAITNTYELSE

-1486 TAKKIANLDLTDE
+1486 TAKKIAKLDLSDE
-1499 QKREVIL
+1499 QKREVIF
-1506 ELKIPEKDRDTLL
+1506 ELKIPEKGQDTLL
-1519 SIYEEQKKVANI
+1519 SIYEEQKKAANI
-1531 AIIKKYQPTALYD
+1531 AIIKKYKPNAQYD

-1565 ESEQLFQQNVN
+1565 ESEQLFQQNVH

-1587 LSENRP
+1587 LSEKRP
-1593 ATSNKLHRIANEV
+1593 ANPNKLRRIANEV
-1606 VYLNFNIEQKL
+1606 VNLNLNIDQKL
-1617 ELMRTLTLAKAD
+1617 ELMRTLALTQAD
-1629 KDKLLNI
+1629 KDKLRNI

-1669 DLHEIAFIIE
+1669 DLHNIAITIE
-1679 NSYLDEKY
+1679 NSSLDKKY
-1687 METIPKALVMRRE
+1687 IDTVSNALVMTRE
-1700 DKKALRDIIREKAKQ
+1700 DKETLRDMIRERAKQ

-1729 NGKTIAEVVDDN
+1729 NGKTIAEVLDDN

-1746 RAMNTALEL
+1746 RAMDTALEL
-1755 KENQKVEPE
+1755 KENEKVKPE

>member
-510 PEGQPALA
+510 PEDQPALAYELADEKKQSTNMETLVIDKDLSKGNPTSSEGNISDLPLIPEEKNLLQPSNRIAQPEGQPALA

-553 SNLPLNPEEKNLLQP
+553 SNLPLN
-568 SNRIAQPED
+568 
-577 QPALAYELTEEKKQ
+577 
-591 SINTETLV
+591 
-599 IDKDLSKG
+599 
-607 NPTSSEGN
+607 
-615 ISDLPLIPEEKN
+615 PEEKN

-1135 QKREVILELKIP
+1135 QKREVILKLKIP
-1147 EKDKATLREMYS
+1147 EKNKTTLREMYS

-1201 LNLSDEQKR
+1201 LN
-1210 EVILKLKIPEK
+1210 
-1221 NKTTLREMYSNELEK
+1221 
-1236 NLNGERVATAISS
+1236 
-1249 KYQLSVE
+1249 
-1256 KTTPQEKLNTIAKKI
+1256 
-1271 TKLNLSD
+1271 
-1278 EQKREVILKLKI
+1278 
-1290 PEKNKT
+1290 
-1296 TLREMYSNELEKN
+1296 
-1309 LNGERVA
+1309 
-1316 TAISSKYQLSVE
+1316 
-1328 KTTPQEKLNTIAKK
+1328 
-1342 ITKLDLSDEQ
+1342 LSDEQ

>member
-74 LGKDLSKYD
+74 LGKDLSKHA

-108 RIVQPEDQQSHASR
+108 RIVQPEDQQSHAYR

-137 KFAKLGRE
+137 NFAKLGRE

-234 KKQLKPRNR
+234 KKQLQPRNR

-300 EKNLLQPRNRIVKPE
+300 EKDLLQPRNRIIKPE

-322 RLTDKYNLK
+322 RLTVKYNLK

-355 AGILLHLPLIP
+355 EGILLHLPLIP

-419 NSTEGILLLLPLIPE
+419 NSTAGILLLLPLNPE

-447 PKDQPALAYELTEE
+447 PKD
-461 KKQSINTETLVIDK
+461 
-475 DLSKGNPTSSE
+475 
-486 GNISD
+486 
-491 LPLIPEEKNLL
+491 
-502 QPSNRIAQ
+502 
-510 PEGQPALA
+510 QPALA

-553 SNLPLNPEEKNLLQP
+553 SNFPLNPEEKNLLQP

-591 SINTETLV
+591 S
-599 IDKDLSKG
+599 
-607 NPTSSEGN
+607 
-615 ISDLPLIPEEKN
+615 
-627 LLQPSNRIAQ
+627 
-637 PEDQPALAYELAD
+637 
-650 EKKQSTN
+650 TN

-665 KDLSKGDPN
+665 KDLSKDDPT
-674 STEGNISDLPL
+674 SSEGNISNRPL

-711 LNEQHN
+711 HNEQHN

-858 KDAEIKAATLAITN
+858 KDAEIKAATIAITN

-958 NSQNNLKAIAKTI
+958 NSQSNLKAIAKTIVDLDLSDEQKREVILELEIPKKDKDTLRSIYKELKIIQESQKDANIKAVTLAITNIYKLSEDQPNSQNNLKAIAKTI

-1001 YTNELEKKLQELH
+1001 YSNKLEKKLQKLH

-1053 SEVQGKGKDIF
+1053 SEVQGIGKDIF
-1064 HLLEIKTRDRETL
+1064 HLLEMKTRDRKTL

-1091 KDANIEVATLTI
+1091 KYANIKAATLTI

-1122 TAKTIVDLDLSDE
+1122 IAKTIVALDLSDE
-1135 QKREVILELKIP
+1135 QKSEVILELKIP
-1147 EKDKATLREMYS
+1147 EKD
-1159 NELEKN
+1159 
-1165 LNGERIA
+1165 
-1172 TAISSKYQL
+1172 
-1181 SVEKTTPQEKLN
+1181 
-1193 TIAKKITK
+1193 
-1201 LNLSDEQKR
+1201 
-1210 EVILKLKIPEK
+1210 
-1221 NKTTLREMYSNELEK
+1221 KTTLREMYSNELEK
-1236 NLNGERVATAISS
+1236 NLNGERVSI
-1249 KYQLSVE
+1249 
-1256 KTTPQEKLNTIAKKI
+1256 
-1271 TKLNLSD
+1271 
-1278 EQKREVILKLKI
+1278 
-1290 PEKNKT
+1290 
-1296 TLREMYSNELEKN
+1296 
-1309 LNGERVA
+1309 A

-1381 LNWKIVTKAIDIS
+1381 LNWKIFTAATAIS

-1424 VQEKEKE
+1424 AQEKEKE

-1455 IQVIKKVA
+1455 IQVIKKA
-1463 PLAITTKYELSE
+1463 ATLAITTKYELSE

-1506 ELKIPEKDRDTLL
+1506 ELKIPEKDQDTLL
-1519 SIYEEQKKVANI
+1519 SIYEEQKKAANI
-1531 AIIKKYQPTALYD
+1531 AIIKKYQPNAQYD

-1565 ESEQLFQQNVN
+1565 ESKQLFQQNVH

-1587 LSENRP
+1587 LSEKRP
-1593 ATSNKLHRIANEV
+1593 ANPNKLHRIANEV
-1606 VYLNFNIEQKL
+1606 VNLNLNIDQKL
-1617 ELMRTLTLAKAD
+1617 ELMRTLALTQAD
-1629 KDKLLNI
+1629 KDKLRNI

-1669 DLHEIAFIIE
+1669 DLHNIAITIE
-1679 NSYLDEKY
+1679 NSSLDKKY
-1687 METIPKALVMRRE
+1687 KDTVSNALVMTRE
-1700 DKKALRDIIREKAKQ
+1700 DKETLRDMIRERAKQ

-1729 NGKTIAEVVDDN
+1729 NGKTVAEVVDDN

-1746 RAMNTALEL
+1746 RAMNTALAL
-1755 KENQKVEPE
+1755 KENQKVEPKM
-1764 ILSMMAEFIGSRK
+1764 LSTMAEFIGSRK
-1777 LNEINRRNM
+1777 LNEINRRNI

-1796 KKELNEITNEK
+1796 KEELSEIINEK
-1807 TTLLNKELEISQE
+1807 TTLLNKELGISQV

-1830 SQGLNNLDSKPKN
+1830 SQGLNNLDSNPKD

-1886 LNAVVQNK
+1886 LNVVVQNK

-2070 LNPIDQVP
+2070 PNPIDQVP

-2102 KQMNSLSQESAE
+2102 KQMNSLSQGSAE